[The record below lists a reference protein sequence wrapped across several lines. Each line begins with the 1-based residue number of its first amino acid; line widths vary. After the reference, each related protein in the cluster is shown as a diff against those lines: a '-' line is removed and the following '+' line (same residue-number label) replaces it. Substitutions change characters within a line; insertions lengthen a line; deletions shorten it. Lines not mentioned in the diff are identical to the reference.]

1 MKRLIAVFL
10 ALSMLITC
18 APLSALAAPG
28 NYLAQ
33 PAVEQADASKAE
45 LLRQIASDPLLRAPA
60 VQTAQQRDEA
70 TVDTSDTSVTATDS
84 FGRLLLDG
92 MDDSVNGTDFSGAN
106 RVIGIKINDATA
118 TVEFVAAETADLVVG
133 IYTDDDAQKM
143 VASGTMEVQ
152 PTAAN
157 TGSTT
162 VVVPLT
168 GTIPNYFTAKGYL
181 LDKTEHAPLSSAYL
195 SSEHTKVIEEIKNA
209 TIDDF
214 PEEKVINLDA
224 DPSTNFAVV
233 ADGVVHAAEGE
244 NDTADSENDIAAQ
257 NSAAFNNVT
266 FADAESQ
273 IYIIENPSNRVKYLR
288 SKQIFVL
295 KYDETNMIV
304 TRVDTTEQNGDVI
317 TIHGVLDFKLEDAFD
332 FLKLEEQTGGDKQ
345 YHYVEGTGDESL
357 TYLGEEYSAGVD
369 ETNAVDINIP
379 ITLQSKFQLSK
390 PETIEGSAKF
400 GVTGTF
406 KFYLSAG
413 QKELAVSAK
422 AYANISAKFEQTRME
437 VSVPFGVYEFSPIAG
452 IYMAIRPTFKFSLKN
467 SVTTTLSIESTAGCE
482 WVNYNYQPTSK
493 DPYIKFEVK
502 LEGEVFLGLDLEPSV
517 KVFSR
522 AIEIKFKTQFGADMK
537 FTRKAAS
544 WDTSNPS
551 QMEEKIDPNNW
562 HNSPTSYHAC
572 VNCYEISTGLNLTI
586 GMTISLVGEVV
597 SRASDL
603 NVPISVGVAKGHY
616 SVDYSEF
623 TLFGGKCDHEKYR
636 IVVSMDKADS
646 AGTKLYCSK
655 NGGMYQGAGEL
666 NSQGWLQIFLEP
678 GTYTFSTVP
687 DSKAEERYYCTFAV
701 TDMPLNPLLRYATRS
716 GVCGAEDGNLTWEI
730 SDSGMLSI
738 SGTGEMKD
746 YSETSP
752 APWPKEEVTGVEIQA
767 GVTSI
772 GSYAFAGCYRMLS
785 ANISGTVDT
794 INDHAFSGCLA
805 LSRADLSDDL
815 VVLGPYAFENCKKL
829 ESFDVGGCLLRLED
843 GVFDGCTALKNVQLH
858 EVMEI
863 GAAAFR
869 SCSSLQ
875 KLDAPCVLS
884 IGDDAFNGCT
894 ALKNVQLHEVMEIG
908 AAAFRSCS
916 SLQKLDAPC
925 VLSIGDDA
933 FNGCSAL
940 ETITFAKQ
948 LSSFGVRSFYNCT
961 SLTKINIPDS
971 VTVIPQQAFYQCTS
985 LNSIWLPDSVTTVEE
1000 EAFKLCRSAATIRL
1014 SNRLASIGQGAFYG
1028 CESFAGKQQFTPS
1041 GSSTP
1046 IATTLLILPETLTF
1060 IGDSAFE
1067 ACTKLDGVKFPEHLN
1082 AIGSNA
1088 FQNCSSLSQAILP
1101 NDLQHFGKAVF
1112 AGCTSLTE
1120 VSIPHDISRIA
1131 VNTFDGCTALQVVH
1145 LPAGTDL
1152 IADSAFNG
1160 CTALQRVE
1168 YKGTVGDWYNVQIED
1183 HNEVLYTTPIF
1194 CSNGD
1199 TFGHKT
1205 THGTLSNG
1213 IKWFFSNDAT
1223 LFLRGTGPMVD
1234 FELNAT
1240 DDTVVVPWEDVKY
1253 NISHVVYE
1261 EGITT
1266 TGDFIFYKC
1275 PNLTSVT
1282 LPDTM
1287 TEIGNSTFSGCT
1299 SLEQV
1304 TISNGVTKI
1313 GNSAFSGCSRLEQI
1327 TIPDSVT
1334 KISAGAFAETELTQV
1349 SVPGVAEIGV
1359 NAFGKCWKLTQIHVS
1374 TPLVTVES
1382 GAFEG
1387 CSELM
1392 DVYYS
1397 GTAEQWQAVNN
1408 QDATIADANIHCAD
1422 QEIPGVKHGTWNGV
1436 TWRLAPDGTLTV
1448 SGHGSITARYSWWF
1462 PWDSFKEEILKI
1474 VIEDGIT
1481 SVGTNAF
1488 PDCPNLKTVEIAG
1501 SVTSLEERAFANCHK
1516 LEEVHLSEGLKNI
1529 GSSALGGTA
1538 IRTIELPESL
1548 ETLGCG
1554 AFGWCPNLES
1564 IRIPSNVW
1572 GLDRAVFTSCD
1583 NLTEV
1588 WLPRSLR
1595 YIDVTLPGYTR
1606 YSNQTCFPDSVQ
1618 TFHYEGTSDD
1628 WRKIQIGGGN
1638 SNLKEATIYG
1648 ADGPFTIRSGDCGEE
1663 GDNVQWTLSED
1674 GTLTI
1679 TGSGKIR
1686 GYSNSDNRG
1695 YYGYTTD
1702 DSSPWPETLVKR
1714 VVIGE
1719 GITEIGDNVFIDS
1732 WNLEEIDLPTSL
1744 TRIGV
1749 LAFAFCS
1756 SLYAISIP
1764 TNVTEIGQLAFR
1776 DDTSLS
1782 YLIFPDVDT
1791 IREGM
1796 FIDCPAL
1803 ESITIPSSVTSIENQ
1818 AFDCCGALK
1827 DVYFLGTKEQW
1838 SKISIGRDNT
1848 DLTSATI
1855 HYIDTSAAAMDAVMA
1870 DVAAPDDLLDAAD
1883 PEPAEPEWSAD
1894 AEEDAP
1900 EVTDL
1905 LLDLTE
1911 ADIEPEASGF
1921 DAVSVLPTVP
1931 EQLGADAVP
1940 EVLADT
1946 SNAIAVGSG
1955 VTEDGGVSH
1964 ARFTGLTAG
1973 EDYAVIVSS
1982 SADAPLDGANL
1993 LYITQTAAAA
2003 DGTLDVPFCTHS
2015 TGDAAYVVACR
2026 RGNDSHGGD
2035 TSGGDTSGGG
2045 TSGGDTSGGDTS
2057 GGGTS
2062 GGSTSGG
2069 STSSGGA
2076 GGLLAIL
2083 AGGVAVIVA
2092 GIIALLPAKISG
2104 RVERADHTVLAN
2116 ADVQLLQ
2123 NNTVVARTTTD
2134 ANGSFTLSVKR
2145 SKYVLRITY
2154 PVTTVD
2160 EAGQPIT
2167 RTVTQDVPVKAPA
2180 SGLTLRF

>member
-1 MKRLIAVFL
+1 METRAGKESGRMKRLIAVFL

-18 APLSALAAPG
+18 APLSALAAPDDH
-28 NYLAQ
+28 LAQ
-33 PAVEQADASKAE
+33 SAVEQADTSKEE
-45 LLRQIASDPLLRAPA
+45 LLRQIASDPLLRAPS

-70 TVDTSDTSVTATDS
+70 SVDTSDTSVTATNG

-106 RVIGIKINDATA
+106 RVIGIKINDAAA
-118 TVEFVAAETADLVVG
+118 TVEFVAAETADLVVA
-133 IYTDDDAQKM
+133 IYTDDDAQEM
-143 VASGTMEVQ
+143 VASGTVEVQ

-181 LDKTEHAPLSSAYL
+181 LDKAEHAPLSAAYL
-195 SSEHTKVIEEIKNA
+195 SSEHTKAIEEIKNA
-209 TIDDF
+209 TIEDF

-233 ADGVVHAAEGE
+233 ADGVVRAVEGE
-244 NDTADSENDIAAQ
+244 NDTAESENDIAAQ

-273 IYIIENPSNRVKYLR
+273 TYIIENPSNRVKYLR
-288 SKQIFVL
+288 SKQILVL
-295 KYDETNMIV
+295 QYDETNMIV
-304 TRVDTTEQNGDVI
+304 TRVDSTEQNGDEI
-317 TIHGVLDFKLEDAFD
+317 TIRGVLDFNLEDAFD

-357 TYLGEEYSAGVD
+357 TYLGEEYSAGAD

-379 ITLQSKFQLSK
+379 ITLQSKFQLRK
-390 PETIEGSAKF
+390 PKTIEGSAAF

-452 IYMAIRPTFKFSLKN
+452 IYMAIRPTFKFSLQN

-482 WVNYNYQPTSK
+482 WVNYHYQPTSK
-493 DPYIKFEVK
+493 DPYIKFEVE

-586 GMTISLVGEVV
+586 GITISLVGKVV

-603 NVPISVGVAKGHY
+603 KVPISVGVAQGHY
-616 SVDYSEF
+616 SADYSEF

-646 AGTKLYCSK
+646 AGTKLYYSK

-716 GVCGAEDGNLTWEI
+716 GVCGAEDGNQTWEI

-738 SGTGEMKD
+738 SGTGKMKD

-752 APWPKEEVTGVEIQA
+752 APWPKEEVTGVELQA

-884 IGDDAFNGCT
+884 IGDDAFNGCS
-894 ALKNVQLHEVMEIG
+894 ALK
-908 AAAFRSCS
+908 
-916 SLQKLDAPC
+916 
-925 VLSIGDDA
+925 
-933 FNGCSAL
+933 
-940 ETITFAKQ
+940 TITFAKQ

-961 SLTKINIPDS
+961 SLTRINIPDG

-985 LNSIWLPDSVTTVEE
+985 LNDILLPDSVTTVEE

-1014 SNRLASIGQGAFYG
+1014 SNQLASIGQGAFYG

-1088 FQNCSSLSQAILP
+1088 FQNCTSLSRAILP

-1131 VNTFDGCTALQVVH
+1131 VNTFDGCTALQTVH

-1168 YKGTVGDWYNVQIED
+1168 YAGTVGDWYNVQIED
-1183 HNEVLYTTPIF
+1183 HNEVLYTTPIS
-1194 CSNGD
+1194 CSDGD

-1205 THGTLSNG
+1205 THGTLRNG
-1213 IKWFFSNDAT
+1213 MEWIFNSDAT
-1223 LFLRGTGPMVD
+1223 LTIRGTGPMVD
-1234 FELNAT
+1234 FELDAT

-1266 TGDFIFYKC
+1266 TGDFVFYHC

-1287 TEIGNSTFSGCT
+1287 TEIGNSTFAGCT

-1313 GNSAFSGCSRLEQI
+1313 GNSAFSGCSSLEQI

-1334 KISAGAFAETELTQV
+1334 KISAGAFAETVLTQV
-1349 SVPGVAEIGV
+1349 SAPGVTEIGV
-1359 NAFGKCWKLTQIHVS
+1359 NAFGNCRKLTQLHVS
-1374 TPLVTVES
+1374 ARLATVES

-1422 QEIPGVKHGTWNGV
+1422 QDIPGVKHGTWNGV

-1448 SGHGSITARYSWWF
+1448 SGTGSITAGYSWWF
-1462 PWDSFKEEILKI
+1462 PWNSFKEEILKI

-1481 SVGTNAF
+1481 SIGTNAF

-1501 SVTSLEERAFANCHK
+1501 SVTSLGIQAFANCHK

-1548 ETLGCG
+1548 ETIGCC

-1572 GLDRAVFTSCD
+1572 GLDRAVFEQCD
-1583 NLTEV
+1583 NLKEV

-1595 YIDVTLPGYTR
+1595 YIDVTLPGHEPFA
-1606 YSNQTCFPDSVQ
+1606 NQTCFPDSVQ

-1628 WRKIQIGGGN
+1628 WRKIQIGSGN
-1638 SNLKEATIYG
+1638 SNLKGATIYG

-1663 GDNVQWTLSED
+1663 GDNVQWVLSED

-1686 GYSNSDNRG
+1686 GLSKLDSSD
-1695 YYGYTTD
+1695 YTMN

-1714 VVIGE
+1714 VVINE
-1719 GITEIGDNVFIDS
+1719 GITEIGDGAFIYN

-1749 LAFAFCS
+1749 LALAGCS

-1764 TNVTEIGQLAFR
+1764 ANVTDIGQLAFR

-1782 YLIFPDVDT
+1782 YLILPDIDT
-1791 IREGM
+1791 IRMGM
-1796 FIDCPAL
+1796 FINCPAL
-1803 ESITIPSSVTSIENQ
+1803 EGITIPSSVTSIENQ
-1818 AFDCCGALK
+1818 AFDCCPALK
-1827 DVYFLGTKEQW
+1827 DVSFLGTKEQW

-1855 HYIDTSAAAMDAVMA
+1855 HYIDTSATAVDAVMV
-1870 DVAAPDDLLDAAD
+1870 DVAAPDDLLDAAA

-1894 AEEDAP
+1894 AEEDVP
-1900 EVTDL
+1900 EVTDR

-1911 ADIEPEASGF
+1911 EPDVSDALLTEADTEPEASGF
-1921 DAVSVLPTVP
+1921 DAVSTLP
-1931 EQLGADAVP
+1931 AVP
-1940 EVLADT
+1940 EALADT
-1946 SNAIAVGSG
+1946 SNAIAVSSG

-1973 EDYAVIVSS
+1973 EDYAVIVSC

-1993 LYITQTAAAA
+1993 LYITQIAASA
-2003 DGTLDVPFCTHS
+2003 DGTLDVPFRTRS
-2015 TGDAAYVVACR
+2015 AGDAAYVVACR
-2026 RGNDSHGGD
+2026 RGNDSHGG
-2035 TSGGDTSGGG
+2035 GTSGGG
-2045 TSGGDTSGGDTS
+2045 TSGGGTS

-2062 GGSTSGG
+2062 GGGTSGG
-2069 STSSGGA
+2069 GTSGGGTSGGGTSGGG
-2076 GGLLAIL
+2076 GGLIAIL
-2083 AGGVAVIVA
+2083 AGGVAVIVG
-2092 GIIALLPAKISG
+2092 GIIAMLPAKISG
-2104 RVERADHTVLAN
+2104 KVEQADHTVLAN
-2116 ADVQLLQ
+2116 ADVQLLK

-2134 ANGSFTLSVKR
+2134 ANGSFTLSAKR
-2145 SKYVLRITY
+2145 GKYILRITC

-2167 RTVTQDVPVKAPA
+2167 QMVTQDVPVKAPA
-2180 SGLTLRF
+2180 KGLTLTF

>member
-1 MKRLIAVFL
+1 METRAGKESGRMKRLIAVFL

-18 APLSALAAPG
+18 APLSALAAPDDH
-28 NYLAQ
+28 LAQ
-33 PAVEQADASKAE
+33 SAVEQADTSKEE
-45 LLRQIASDPLLRAPA
+45 LLRQIASDPLLRAPS

-70 TVDTSDTSVTATDS
+70 SVDTSDTSVTATNG

-92 MDDSVNGTDFSGAN
+92 MDDSVNGTDFSSAN
-106 RVIGIKINDATA
+106 RVIGIKINDAAA
-118 TVEFVAAETADLVVG
+118 TVEFVAAETADLVVA
-133 IYTDDDAQKM
+133 IYTDDDAQEM
-143 VASGTMEVQ
+143 VASGTVEVQ

-181 LDKTEHAPLSSAYL
+181 LDKAEHAPLSAAYL
-195 SSEHTKVIEEIKNA
+195 SSEHTKAIEEIKNA
-209 TIDDF
+209 TIEDF
-214 PEEKVINLDA
+214 PEEKVVNLDA

-233 ADGVVHAAEGE
+233 ADGVVRAVEGE
-244 NDTADSENDIAAQ
+244 NDTAESENDIAAR
-257 NSAAFNNVT
+257 NSAAFNNVIS
-266 FADAESQ
+266 ADAESQ
-273 IYIIENPSNRVKYLR
+273 TYIIENPSNRVKYLR
-288 SKQIFVL
+288 SDQILVL
-295 KYDETNMIV
+295 QYDETNMIV
-304 TRVDTTEQNGDVI
+304 TRVDSTEQNGNVI
-317 TIHGVLDFKLEDAFD
+317 TIRGKLDFDLEDAFD

-345 YHYVEGTGDESL
+345 YHYVADTGDEGL

-379 ITLQSKFQLSK
+379 ITLQSKFQLYKSK
-390 PETIEGSAKF
+390 TIEGSAKI

-413 QKELAVSAK
+413 RKELATSAK

-437 VSVPFGVYEFSPIAG
+437 VAVPLGVYEFSPIAG

-482 WVNYNYQPTSK
+482 WVNYHYQPTSK
-493 DPYIKFEVK
+493 DPYIKFEVE

-522 AIEIKFKTQFGADMK
+522 AIEITFKTQFGADMK

-586 GMTISLVGEVV
+586 GMTISLVGKVV

-603 NVPISVGVAKGHY
+603 NIPLSVNIAKGHY
-616 SVDYSEF
+616 SVDYSDF
-623 TLFGGKCDHEKYR
+623 TLFGGKCNHDKYR

-646 AGTKLYCSK
+646 AGTKLYYSK

-738 SGTGEMKD
+738 SGTGKMKD

-752 APWPKEEVTGVEIQA
+752 APWPKEEVAGVELQA

-829 ESFDVGGCLLRLED
+829 ESFDVGGCLLRLEE

-869 SCSSLQ
+869 NCSSLQ
-875 KLDAPCVLS
+875 KLDAS
-884 IGDDAFNGCT
+884 G
-894 ALKNVQLHEVMEIG
+894 
-908 AAAFRSCS
+908 
-916 SLQKLDAPC
+916 

-940 ETITFAKQ
+940 KTITFAKQ

-961 SLTKINIPDS
+961 SLTRINIPDG
-971 VTVIPQQAFYQCTS
+971 VTVIPQQAFCQCTS
-985 LNSIWLPDSVTTVEE
+985 LNDILLPDSVTTVEE

-1014 SNRLASIGQGAFYG
+1014 SNQLASIGQGAFYG

-1088 FQNCSSLSQAILP
+1088 FQNCTSLSRAILP

-1131 VNTFDGCTALQVVH
+1131 VNTFDGCTALQTVH

-1168 YKGTVGDWYNVQIED
+1168 YAGTVGDWYNVQIED
-1183 HNEVLYTTPIF
+1183 HNEVLYTTPIS
-1194 CSNGD
+1194 CSDGD

-1205 THGTLSNG
+1205 THGTLRNG
-1213 IKWFFSNDAT
+1213 MEWIFNSDAT
-1223 LFLRGTGPMVD
+1223 LTIRGTGPMVD
-1234 FELNAT
+1234 FELDAT

-1261 EGITT
+1261 AGITT

-1287 TEIGNSTFSGCT
+1287 TEIGNSTFAGCT

-1304 TISNGVTKI
+1304 TISDGVTKI

-1334 KISAGAFAETELTQV
+1334 KISAGAFSGTELTQV
-1349 SVPGVAEIGV
+1349 SAPGVTEIGV
-1359 NAFGKCWKLTQIHVS
+1359 NAFGNCWKLTQIHVS
-1374 TPLVTVES
+1374 ARLATVES

-1397 GTAEQWQAVNN
+1397 GTAEQWQAVHN

-1422 QEIPGVKHGTWNGV
+1422 QDIPGVKHGTWNGV

-1448 SGHGSITARYSWWF
+1448 SGTGSITAGYSWWF
-1462 PWDSFKEEILKI
+1462 PWNSFKEEILKI

-1501 SVTSLEERAFANCHK
+1501 SVTSLGIQVFANCHK

-1529 GSSALGGTA
+1529 GCNALAGTA

-1548 ETLGCG
+1548 ETLGCC

-1572 GLDRAVFTSCD
+1572 GLDRGVFEQCD
-1583 NLTEV
+1583 SLKEV

-1595 YIDVTLPGYTR
+1595 YIDVTLPGYER
-1606 YSNQTCFPDSVQ
+1606 YSNCTCFPDSVQ

-1663 GDNVQWTLSED
+1663 GDNVQWVLSED

-1686 GYSNSDNRG
+1686 GFSNSDNHG
-1695 YYGYTTD
+1695 YNGYTTD
-1702 DSSPWPETLVKR
+1702 DSSPWPENLVKR

-1719 GITEIGDNVFIDS
+1719 GITEIGDNAFIS
-1732 WNLEEIDLPTSL
+1732 SCNLEEIDLPTSL

-1749 LAFAFCS
+1749 LALAICPN
-1756 SLYAISIP
+1756 LYAVSIP
-1764 TNVTEIGQLAFR
+1764 ANVTDIGQLAFR

-1782 YLIFPDVDT
+1782 YLILPDIDT
-1791 IREGM
+1791 IRMGM
-1796 FIDCPAL
+1796 FIDCSAL
-1803 ESITIPSSVTSIENQ
+1803 EGITIPSSVTSIENQ

-1827 DVYFLGTKEQW
+1827 DVSFLGTKEQW

-1855 HYIDTSAAAMDAVMA
+1855 HYIDTSATAVDAVMV
-1870 DVAAPDDLLDAAD
+1870 DVAAPDNLLDAAA

-1894 AEEDAP
+1894 AEEDVP
-1900 EVTDL
+1900 EVTDR

-1911 ADIEPEASGF
+1911 EPDVSDALLTEADTEPEASGF
-1921 DAVSVLPTVP
+1921 DAVSTLP
-1931 EQLGADAVP
+1931 AVP
-1940 EVLADT
+1940 EALADT
-1946 SNAIAVGSG
+1946 SNAIAVSSG

-1973 EDYAVIVSS
+1973 EDYAVIVSC

-1993 LYITQTAAAA
+1993 LYITQIAASA
-2003 DGTLDVPFCTHS
+2003 DGTLDVPFRTRS
-2015 TGDAAYVVACR
+2015 AGDAAYVVACR
-2026 RGNDSHGGD
+2026 RGNDSHGG
-2035 TSGGDTSGGG
+2035 GTSGGG
-2045 TSGGDTSGGDTS
+2045 TSGGGTS

-2062 GGSTSGG
+2062 GGGTSGG
-2069 STSSGGA
+2069 G
-2076 GGLLAIL
+2076 GGLIAIL
-2083 AGGVAVIVA
+2083 AGGVAVIVG
-2092 GIIALLPAKISG
+2092 GIIAMLPAKISG
-2104 RVERADHTVLAN
+2104 KVEQADHTVLAN
-2116 ADVQLLQ
+2116 ADVQLLK

-2134 ANGSFTLSVKR
+2134 ANGSFTLSAKR
-2145 SKYVLRITY
+2145 GKYILRITCS
-2154 PVTTVD
+2154 VTTVD

-2167 RTVTQDVPVKAPA
+2167 QMVTQDVPVKAPA
-2180 SGLTLRF
+2180 KGLTLTF

>member
-10 ALSMLITC
+10 ALSMLITS
-18 APLSALAAPG
+18 APLSALAAPDDH
-28 NYLAQ
+28 LAQ
-33 PAVEQADASKAE
+33 SAVEQADTSKEE
-45 LLRQIASDPLLRAPA
+45 LLRQIASDPLLRAPS

-70 TVDTSDTSVTATDS
+70 SVDSSDTSVTATNG

-92 MDDSVNGTDFSGAN
+92 MDDSVNGTDFSSAN
-106 RVIGIKINDATA
+106 RVIGIKINDAAA
-118 TVEFVAAETADLVVG
+118 TVEFVAAETADLVVA
-133 IYTDDDAQKM
+133 IYTDDDAQEM
-143 VASGTMEVQ
+143 VASGTVEVQ

-157 TGSTT
+157 NGSTT

-181 LDKTEHAPLSSAYL
+181 LDKAEHAPLSAAYL
-195 SSEHTKVIEEIKNA
+195 SSEHTKAIEEIKNA
-209 TIDDF
+209 TIEDF

-233 ADGVVHAAEGE
+233 ADGVVRAVEGE
-244 NDTADSENDIAAQ
+244 NDTAESENGIAAQ
-257 NSAAFNNVT
+257 NGAAFNNVIS
-266 FADAESQ
+266 ADAESQ
-273 IYIIENPSNRVKYLR
+273 TYIIENPSNRVKYLR
-288 SKQIFVL
+288 SNQILVL

-304 TRVDTTEQNGDVI
+304 TRVDSTEQNGNVI
-317 TIHGVLDFKLEDAFD
+317 TIRGKLDFDLEDAFD

-345 YHYVEGTGDESL
+345 YQYVAGTGDEGL

-379 ITLQSKFQLSK
+379 ITLQSKFQLYK
-390 PETIEGSAKF
+390 PKTIEGSAKI

-413 QKELAVSAK
+413 QKELATSAK

-437 VSVPFGVYEFSPIAG
+437 VAVPLGVYEFSPIAG

-482 WVNYNYQPTSK
+482 WINYHYQPTSK
-493 DPYIKFEVK
+493 DPYIKFEVE

-586 GMTISLVGEVV
+586 GMTISLVGKVV

-603 NVPISVGVAKGHY
+603 NIPFSVNSAKGHY

-623 TLFGGKCDHEKYR
+623 TLFGGKCSHDKYR

-646 AGTKLYCSK
+646 AGTKIYYSK

-687 DSKAEERYYCTFAV
+687 DNKAQERYYCTFAV

-746 YSETSP
+746 YSETNP
-752 APWPKEEVTGVEIQA
+752 APWPKEEVTGVELQA

-772 GSYAFAGCYRMLS
+772 GSYAFAGCFRMLS

-794 INDHAFSGCLA
+794 IKDHAFSGCFA
-805 LSRADLSDDL
+805 LSRADLSNDL

-829 ESFDVGGCLLRLED
+829 ESFDVGGCLLRLEE

-869 SCSSLQ
+869 NCSSLQ
-875 KLDAPCVLS
+875 KLDAP
-884 IGDDAFNGCT
+884 G
-894 ALKNVQLHEVMEIG
+894 
-908 AAAFRSCS
+908 
-916 SLQKLDAPC
+916 

-961 SLTKINIPDS
+961 SLTRINIPDG

-985 LNSIWLPDSVTTVEE
+985 LNGISLPDSVTTVEE

-1014 SNRLASIGQGAFYG
+1014 SNQLASIGQGAFYG

-1067 ACTKLDGVKFPEHLN
+1067 ACAKLDGVKFPEHLN
-1082 AIGSNA
+1082 AIGSYA
-1088 FQNCSSLSQAILP
+1088 FQNCTSLSRAILP
-1101 NDLQHFGKAVF
+1101 DDLQHFGKAVF

-1131 VNTFDGCTALQVVH
+1131 VNTFDGCTALQTVH

-1168 YKGTVGDWYNVQIED
+1168 YGGTVSEWHNVQIED
-1183 HNEVLYTTPIF
+1183 HNEVLYTTPIS
-1194 CSNGD
+1194 CSD
-1199 TFGHKT
+1199 DSTFGHKT
-1205 THGTLSNG
+1205 YRGTLSNG
-1213 IKWFFSNDAT
+1213 IEWSLVNDGT
-1223 LFLRGTGPMVD
+1223 LTLRGTGPMVD
-1234 FELNAT
+1234 FDPDAA
-1240 DDTVVVPWEDVKY
+1240 DDASTMPWQDVKSE
-1253 NISHVVYE
+1253 ILHVVYE
-1261 EGITT
+1261 AGITT
-1266 TGDFIFYKC
+1266 TGCNAFSGC
-1275 PNLTSVT
+1275 PKLVSVT

-1287 TEIGNSTFSGCT
+1287 TQIGSNTFSSCPR
-1299 SLEQV
+1299 LEQV
-1304 TISNGVTKI
+1304 
-1313 GNSAFSGCSRLEQI
+1313 

-1334 KISAGAFAETELTQV
+1334 EINASAFSGSALTQV
-1349 SVPGVAEIGV
+1349 SALGVTEIGFQ
-1359 NAFGKCWKLTQIHVS
+1359 AFGNCQKLTRIDVS
-1374 TPLVTVES
+1374 TPLATVES

-1408 QDATIADANIHCAD
+1408 QDATIADATIHCSD
-1422 QEIPGVKHGTWNGV
+1422 QEIPGVKHGTWDNI
-1436 TWRLAPDGTLTV
+1436 TWRLALDGTLTV
-1448 SGHGSITARYSWWF
+1448 SGTGSIESGGSKWF
-1462 PWDSFKEEILKI
+1462 PWNSFKDDLLKV
-1474 VIEDGIT
+1474 VIADGIT
-1481 SVGTNAF
+1481 CVGYNAF
-1488 PDCPNLKTVEIAG
+1488 ADCPNLKTVEIAG
-1501 SVTSLEERAFANCHK
+1501 SVISLEERAFANCHE
-1516 LEEVHLSEGLKNI
+1516 LEEIHLSEGLKNI
-1529 GSSALGGTA
+1529 GCSALGGTA

-1548 ETLGCG
+1548 ETLGSC
-1554 AFGWCPNLES
+1554 AFGWSPNLES

-1572 GLDRAVFTSCD
+1572 GLDRAVFICCD

-1588 WLPRSLR
+1588 WLPLSLR
-1595 YIDVTLPGYTR
+1595 YIDATLPGYPR
-1606 YSNQTCFPDSVQ
+1606 YSNCTCFPDSVQ

-1628 WRKIQIGGGN
+1628 WRKIQIGGSN

-1663 GDNVQWTLSED
+1663 GDNVQWVLSED

-1686 GYSNSDNRG
+1686 GYLGPDYNGS
-1695 YYGYTTD
+1695 YGYTTD
-1702 DSSPWPETLVKR
+1702 DSSPWPENLVKR
-1714 VVIGE
+1714 VVINE
-1719 GITEIGDNVFIDS
+1719 GITEIGDYAFINS
-1732 WNLEEIDLPTSL
+1732 RNLEEVDLPTSL

-1749 LAFAFCS
+1749 LAFAYCS
-1756 SLYAISIP
+1756 NLSAISIP
-1764 TNVTEIGQLAFR
+1764 ANVTDVGQLAFR

-1782 YLIFPDVDT
+1782 YLIFPDIDT
-1791 IREGM
+1791 IRVGM
-1796 FIDCPAL
+1796 FIDCSAL
-1803 ESITIPSSVTSIENQ
+1803 ESITIPSSVTSIERQ
-1818 AFDCCGALK
+1818 AFDCCDALK

-1838 SKISIGRDNT
+1838 NKISIERLNT

-1855 HYIDTSAAAMDAVMA
+1855 HYIDTSATAMDAVMV
-1870 DVAAPDDLLDAAD
+1870 DVATPDDLLDAAD

-1900 EVTDL
+1900 EATDR

-1911 ADIEPEASGF
+1911 EPDVSDDFLTEADTEPEASGF
-1921 DAVSVLPTVP
+1921 DAVSTLPAVS
-1931 EQLGADAVP
+1931 EQPGADAVP
-1940 EVLADT
+1940 EALVDT
-1946 SNAIAVGSG
+1946 SNAIAVSSG

-1964 ARFTGLTAG
+1964 ARFTDLTAG
-1973 EDYAVIVSS
+1973 EDYAVIVSC

-1993 LYITQTAAAA
+1993 LYITQIAASAN
-2003 DGTLDVPFCTHS
+2003 GTLDVPFRTHS
-2015 TGDAAYVVACR
+2015 AGDAAYVVACR
-2026 RGNDSHGGD
+2026 RGNDSHGGGTSGGGTSGGG

-2045 TSGGDTSGGDTS
+2045 TSGGGTS
-2057 GGGTS
+2057 GGG
-2062 GGSTSGG
+2062 
-2069 STSSGGA
+2069 
-2076 GGLLAIL
+2076 GGLIAIL
-2083 AGGVAVIVA
+2083 VGGVAVIVG
-2092 GIIALLPAKISG
+2092 GIIAMLPAKISG
-2104 RVERADHTVLAN
+2104 KAEQANHTVLAN
-2116 ADVQLLQ
+2116 ADVQLLK

-2134 ANGSFTLSVKR
+2134 ANGSFTLSAKR
-2145 SKYVLRITY
+2145 SDYVLRITY
-2154 PVTTVD
+2154 PVTTVN

-2167 RTVTQDVPVKAPA
+2167 QMVTQDVPVKAPA
-2180 SGLTLRF
+2180 KGLTLTF

>member
-1 MKRLIAVFL
+1 METRAGKESGRMKRLIAAFL

-18 APLSALAAPG
+18 APLSALAAPDDH
-28 NYLAQ
+28 LAQ
-33 PAVEQADASKAE
+33 SAVEQADTSKEE
-45 LLRQIASDPLLRAPA
+45 LLRQIALDPLLRAPS

-70 TVDTSDTSVTATDS
+70 SVDTSDTSVTATNG

-92 MDDSVNGTDFSGAN
+92 MDDSVNGTDFSSAN
-106 RVIGIKINDATA
+106 RVIGIKINDAAA
-118 TVEFVAAETADLVVG
+118 TVEFVAAETADLVVA
-133 IYTDDDAQKM
+133 IYTDDDAQEM
-143 VASGTMEVQ
+143 VASGTVEVQ

-168 GTIPNYFTAKGYL
+168 GTIPTYFTAKGYL
-181 LDKTEHAPLSSAYL
+181 LDKAEHAPLSAAYL
-195 SSEHTKVIEEIKNA
+195 SSEHTKAIEEIKNA
-209 TIDDF
+209 TIEDF
-214 PEEKVINLDA
+214 PEEKVVNLDA

-233 ADGVVHAAEGE
+233 ADGVVRAVEGE
-244 NDTADSENDIAAQ
+244 NDTAESENDIAAR
-257 NSAAFNNVT
+257 NSAAFNNVIL
-266 FADAESQ
+266 AQAESQ
-273 IYIIENPSNRVKYLR
+273 TYIIENPSNRVKYLR
-288 SKQIFVL
+288 TDQILVL
-295 KYDETNMIV
+295 QYDETNMIV
-304 TRVDTTEQNGDVI
+304 TRVDSTEQNGNVI
-317 TIHGVLDFKLEDAFD
+317 TIRGKLDFDLEDAFD

-345 YHYVEGTGDESL
+345 YHYVADTGDEGL

-379 ITLQSKFQLSK
+379 ITLQSKFQLYKSK
-390 PETIEGSAKF
+390 TIEGSAKI

-413 QKELAVSAK
+413 RKELATSAK

-437 VSVPFGVYEFSPIAG
+437 VAVPLGVYEFSPIAG

-482 WVNYNYQPTSK
+482 WVNYHYQPTSK
-493 DPYIKFEVK
+493 DPYIKFEVE

-522 AIEIKFKTQFGADMK
+522 AIEITFKTQFGADMK

-586 GMTISLVGEVV
+586 GMTISLVGKVV

-603 NVPISVGVAKGHY
+603 NIPLSVNIAKGHY
-616 SVDYSEF
+616 SVDYSDF
-623 TLFGGKCDHEKYR
+623 TLFGGKCNHDKYR

-646 AGTKLYCSK
+646 AGTKLYYSK

-738 SGTGEMKD
+738 SGTGKMKD

-752 APWPKEEVTGVEIQA
+752 APWPKEEVTGVELQA

-829 ESFDVGGCLLRLED
+829 ESFDVGGCLLRLEE
-843 GVFDGCTALKNVQLH
+843 GIFDGCTALKNVQLH

-869 SCSSLQ
+869 NCSSLQ
-875 KLDAPCVLS
+875 KLDAS
-884 IGDDAFNGCT
+884 G
-894 ALKNVQLHEVMEIG
+894 
-908 AAAFRSCS
+908 
-916 SLQKLDAPC
+916 

-940 ETITFAKQ
+940 KTITFAKQ

-961 SLTKINIPDS
+961 SLTRINIPDG

-985 LNSIWLPDSVTTVEE
+985 LNDILLPDSVTTVEE

-1014 SNRLASIGQGAFYG
+1014 SNQLASIGQGAFYG

-1088 FQNCSSLSQAILP
+1088 FQNCTSLSRAILP

-1131 VNTFDGCTALQVVH
+1131 VNTFDGCTALQTVH

-1168 YKGTVGDWYNVQIED
+1168 YDGTVGDWYNVQIED
-1183 HNEVLYTTPIF
+1183 HNEVLYTTPIS
-1194 CSNGD
+1194 CSDGD

-1205 THGTLSNG
+1205 THGTLRNG
-1213 IKWFFSNDAT
+1213 MEWIFNSDAT
-1223 LFLRGTGPMVD
+1223 LTIRGTGPMVD
-1234 FELNAT
+1234 FELDAT

-1261 EGITT
+1261 AGITT

-1287 TEIGNSTFSGCT
+1287 TEIGNSTFAGCT

-1304 TISNGVTKI
+1304 TISDGVTKI
-1313 GNSAFSGCSRLEQI
+1313 GNSAFSDCSRLEQI

-1334 KISAGAFAETELTQV
+1334 KISAGAFSGTELTQV
-1349 SVPGVAEIGV
+1349 SVPGVTEIGV
-1359 NAFGKCWKLTQIHVS
+1359 NAFGNCRKLTQIHVS
-1374 TPLVTVES
+1374 ARLATVES

-1422 QEIPGVKHGTWNGV
+1422 QDIPGVKHGTWNGV

-1448 SGHGSITARYSWWF
+1448 SGTGSITAGYSWWF
-1462 PWDSFKEEILKI
+1462 PWKSFKEEILKI

-1501 SVTSLEERAFANCHK
+1501 SVTSLGIQVFANCHK

-1529 GSSALGGTA
+1529 GCSALGGTA

-1548 ETLGCG
+1548 ETLGCC

-1572 GLDRAVFTSCD
+1572 GLDRAVFTFCD
-1583 NLTEV
+1583 NLKEV

-1595 YIDVTLPGYTR
+1595 YIDVTLPGYER
-1606 YSNQTCFPDSVQ
+1606 YSNCTCFPDSVQ

-1663 GDNVQWTLSED
+1663 GDDVQWVLSED

-1686 GYSNSDNRG
+1686 GFSNSDNHG
-1695 YYGYTTD
+1695 YNGYTTD
-1702 DSSPWPETLVKR
+1702 DSSPWPENLVKR
-1714 VVIGE
+1714 VVINE
-1719 GITEIGDNVFIDS
+1719 GITEIGDNAFIS
-1732 WNLEEIDLPTSL
+1732 SCNLEEIDLPTSL

-1749 LAFAFCS
+1749 LALAICPN
-1756 SLYAISIP
+1756 LYAVSIP
-1764 TNVTEIGQLAFR
+1764 ANVTDIGQLAFR

-1782 YLIFPDVDT
+1782 YLILPDIDT
-1791 IREGM
+1791 IRMGM
-1796 FIDCPAL
+1796 FIDCSAL
-1803 ESITIPSSVTSIENQ
+1803 EGITIPSSVTSIENQ

-1827 DVYFLGTKEQW
+1827 DVSFLGTKEQW

-1855 HYIDTSAAAMDAVMA
+1855 HYVDTSATAVDAVMV
-1870 DVAAPDDLLDAAD
+1870 DVAAPDDLLDAAA

-1894 AEEDAP
+1894 AEEDVP
-1900 EVTDL
+1900 EVTDR

-1911 ADIEPEASGF
+1911 EPDVSDALLTEADTEPEASGF
-1921 DAVSVLPTVP
+1921 DAVSTLP
-1931 EQLGADAVP
+1931 AVP
-1940 EVLADT
+1940 EALADT
-1946 SNAIAVGSG
+1946 SNAIAVSSG

-1973 EDYAVIVSS
+1973 EDYAVIVSC

-1993 LYITQTAAAA
+1993 LYITQIAASA
-2003 DGTLDVPFCTHS
+2003 DGTLDVPFRTRS
-2015 TGDAAYVVACR
+2015 AGDAAYVVACR
-2026 RGNDSHGGD
+2026 RGNDSHGG
-2035 TSGGDTSGGG
+2035 GTSGGG
-2045 TSGGDTSGGDTS
+2045 TSGGGTS

-2062 GGSTSGG
+2062 GGGTSGG
-2069 STSSGGA
+2069 GTSGGG
-2076 GGLLAIL
+2076 GGLIAIL
-2083 AGGVAVIVA
+2083 AGGVAVIVG
-2092 GIIALLPAKISG
+2092 GIIAMLPAKISG
-2104 RVERADHTVLAN
+2104 KVEQADHTVLAN
-2116 ADVQLLQ
+2116 ADVQLLK

-2134 ANGSFTLSVKR
+2134 ANGSFTLSAKR
-2145 SKYVLRITY
+2145 GKYVLRITC

-2167 RTVTQDVPVKAPA
+2167 QMVTQDVPVKAPA
-2180 SGLTLRF
+2180 KGLTLTF

>member
-1 MKRLIAVFL
+1 METRAGKESERMKRLIAVFL

-18 APLSALAAPG
+18 APLSALAAPDDH
-28 NYLAQ
+28 LAQ
-33 PAVEQADASKAE
+33 SAVEQADTSKEE
-45 LLRQIASDPLLRAPA
+45 LLRQIASDPLLRAPS

-70 TVDTSDTSVTATDS
+70 AVDTSDTSVTATNG

-106 RVIGIKINDATA
+106 RVIGIKINDAAA
-118 TVEFVAAETADLVVG
+118 TVEFVAAETADLVVA
-133 IYTDDDAQKM
+133 IYTDDDAQEM
-143 VASGTMEVQ
+143 VASGTVEVQ

-181 LDKTEHAPLSSAYL
+181 LDKAEHAPLSSAYL
-195 SSEHTKVIEEIKNA
+195 SSEHTKAIEEIKNA
-209 TIDDF
+209 TIEDF

-224 DPSTNFAVV
+224 DSSTNFAVV
-233 ADGVVHAAEGE
+233 ADGVVRAVEGE
-244 NDTADSENDIAAQ
+244 NDTAESENDIAAR
-257 NSAAFNNVT
+257 NSAAFNNVIS
-266 FADAESQ
+266 ADAESQ
-273 IYIIENPSNRVKYLR
+273 TYIIENPSNRVKYLR
-288 SKQIFVL
+288 SNQILVL

-304 TRVDTTEQNGDVI
+304 TRVDSTEQNGNVI
-317 TIHGVLDFKLEDAFD
+317 TIRGKLDFDLEDAFD

-345 YHYVEGTGDESL
+345 YHYVADTGDEGL

-379 ITLQSKFQLSK
+379 ITLQSKFQLYK
-390 PETIEGSAKF
+390 PKTIEGSAKI

-413 QKELAVSAK
+413 RKELATSAK

-437 VSVPFGVYEFSPIAG
+437 VAVPLGVYEFSPIAG

-482 WVNYNYQPTSK
+482 WVNYHYQPTSK
-493 DPYIKFEVK
+493 DPYIKFEVE

-586 GMTISLVGEVV
+586 GMTISLVGKVV

-603 NVPISVGVAKGHY
+603 NIPLSVNSAKGHY

-623 TLFGGKCDHEKYR
+623 TLFGGKCNHDKYR

-646 AGTKLYCSK
+646 AGTKLYYSK

-678 GTYTFSTVP
+678 GTYTFSTVS
-687 DSKAEERYYCTFAV
+687 DNKAQERYYCTFAV
-701 TDMPLNPLLRYATRS
+701 TDAPLNPLLRYATRS
-716 GVCGAEDGNLTWEI
+716 GVCGAEGSSLTWEI

-746 YSETSP
+746 YSETNP

-772 GSYAFAGCYRMLS
+772 GSYAFAGCFRMLS

-794 INDHAFSGCLA
+794 INDHAFSGCFA

-829 ESFDVGGCLLRLED
+829 ESFDVGGCLLRLEES
-843 GVFDGCTALKNVQLH
+843 VFDGCTALKNVQLH

-869 SCSSLQ
+869 NCSSLQ
-875 KLDAPCVLS
+875 KLDAP
-884 IGDDAFNGCT
+884 G
-894 ALKNVQLHEVMEIG
+894 
-908 AAAFRSCS
+908 
-916 SLQKLDAPC
+916 

-948 LSSFGVRSFYNCT
+948 LSGFGVRSFYNCT
-961 SLTKINIPDS
+961 SLTQIDIPDG

-985 LNSIWLPDSVTTVEE
+985 LNGISLPDSVTTVEE

-1014 SNRLASIGQGAFYG
+1014 SNQLASIGQGAFYG

-1067 ACTKLDGVKFPEHLN
+1067 ACAKLDGVKFPEHLN
-1082 AIGSNA
+1082 AIGSYA
-1088 FQNCSSLSQAILP
+1088 FQNCTSLSQAILP
-1101 NDLQHFGKAVF
+1101 DDLQHFGQAVF

-1131 VNTFDGCTALQVVH
+1131 VSTFDGCTALQTVH

-1168 YKGTVGDWYNVQIED
+1168 YGGTVSEWHNVQIED
-1183 HNEVLYTTPIF
+1183 NNDVLYTTPIS

-1213 IKWFFSNDAT
+1213 IEWSLVNDGT
-1223 LFLRGTGPMVD
+1223 LILRGTGPMVD
-1234 FELNAT
+1234 FDPDAA
-1240 DDTVVVPWEDVKY
+1240 DDASTMPWQDVKSE
-1253 NISHVVYE
+1253 ILHVVYE
-1261 EGITT
+1261 AGITT
-1266 TGDFIFYKC
+1266 TGCNAFAGC
-1275 PNLTSVT
+1275 PKLVSVT

-1287 TEIGNSTFSGCT
+1287 TQIGSNTFSSCPR
-1299 SLEQV
+1299 LEQV
-1304 TISNGVTKI
+1304 
-1313 GNSAFSGCSRLEQI
+1313 

-1334 KISAGAFAETELTQV
+1334 EINASAFSGSALTQV
-1349 SVPGVAEIGV
+1349 SALGVTEIGFQ
-1359 NAFGKCWKLTQIHVS
+1359 AFGNCQKLTRIDVS
-1374 TPLVTVES
+1374 TPLATVES

-1408 QDATIADANIHCAD
+1408 QDATIADATIHCSD
-1422 QEIPGVKHGTWNGV
+1422 QEITGVKHGTWSNI
-1436 TWRLAPDGTLTV
+1436 TWRFTPDGTLTV
-1448 SGHGSITARYSWWF
+1448 SGTGSIEPGYSKWF
-1462 PWDSFKEEILKI
+1462 PWNSFKDDLLKV
-1474 VIEDGIT
+1474 VIANGIT
-1481 SVGTNAF
+1481 CVGYNAF
-1488 PDCPNLKTVEIAG
+1488 ADCPNLKTVEIAG
-1501 SVTSLEERAFANCHK
+1501 SVTSLEERAFANCHE
-1516 LEEVHLSEGLKNI
+1516 LEEIHLSEGLKNI
-1529 GSSALGGTA
+1529 GCSALGGTA

-1548 ETLGCG
+1548 ETLGNC

-1572 GLDRAVFTSCD
+1572 GLDRAVFTFCD

-1588 WLPRSLR
+1588 WLPLSLR
-1595 YIDVTLPGYTR
+1595 YIDVTLPGYPR
-1606 YSNQTCFPDSVQ
+1606 YSNCTCFPDSVQ
-1618 TFHYEGTSDD
+1618 TFHYEGASDD

-1663 GDNVQWTLSED
+1663 GDNVQWVLSED

-1686 GYSNSDNRG
+1686 GYLGPDYNGS
-1695 YYGYTTD
+1695 YGYTTD
-1702 DSSPWPETLVKR
+1702 DSSPWPENLVKR
-1714 VVIGE
+1714 VVINE
-1719 GITEIGDNVFIDS
+1719 GITEIGDYAFINS
-1732 WNLEEIDLPTSL
+1732 RNLEEVDLPTSL

-1749 LAFAFCS
+1749 LAFAYCS
-1756 SLYAISIP
+1756 NLSAISIP
-1764 TNVTEIGQLAFR
+1764 ANVTEIGQLAFR
-1776 DDTSLS
+1776 DNTSLS
-1782 YLIFPDVDT
+1782 YLIFPDIDT

-1796 FIDCPAL
+1796 FIDCSAL
-1803 ESITIPSSVTSIENQ
+1803 ESITIPSSVTSIERQ
-1818 AFDCCGALK
+1818 AFDCCDALK

-1855 HYIDTSAAAMDAVMA
+1855 HYIDTSATAMDAVMV

-1900 EVTDL
+1900 EATDR

-1911 ADIEPEASGF
+1911 EPDVSDDFLTEADTEPEASSF
-1921 DAVSVLPTVP
+1921 DAVSTLPAVS
-1931 EQLGADAVP
+1931 EQPGADAVP
-1940 EVLADT
+1940 EALVDT
-1946 SNAIAVGSG
+1946 SNAIAVSSG

-1964 ARFTGLTAG
+1964 ARFTGLTAD
-1973 EDYAVIVSS
+1973 EDYAVIVSC

-1993 LYITQTAAAA
+1993 LYITQIAASAN
-2003 DGTLDVPFCTHS
+2003 GTLDVPFRTHS
-2015 TGDAAYVVACR
+2015 AGDAAYVVACR
-2026 RGNDSHGGD
+2026 RGNDSHGGG
-2035 TSGGDTSGGG
+2035 TSGGGTSGGGISGGDTSGGG
-2045 TSGGDTSGGDTS
+2045 TSGGGTS
-2057 GGGTS
+2057 GGG
-2062 GGSTSGG
+2062 
-2069 STSSGGA
+2069 
-2076 GGLLAIL
+2076 GGLIAIL
-2083 AGGVAVIVA
+2083 VGGVAVIVG
-2092 GIIALLPAKISG
+2092 GIIAMLPAKISG
-2104 RVERADHTVLAN
+2104 KAEQADHTVLAN
-2116 ADVQLLQ
+2116 ADVQLLK

-2134 ANGSFTLSVKR
+2134 ANGSFTLSAKR
-2145 SKYVLRITY
+2145 SDYVLRITY

-2167 RTVTQDVPVKAPA
+2167 QMVTQDVPVKAPA
-2180 SGLTLRF
+2180 KGLTLTF

>member
-1 MKRLIAVFL
+1 METRAGKESGRMKRLIAVFL

-18 APLSALAAPG
+18 APLSALAAPDDH
-28 NYLAQ
+28 LAQ
-33 PAVEQADASKAE
+33 SAVEQADTSKEE
-45 LLRQIASDPLLRAPA
+45 LLRQIASDPLLRAPS

-70 TVDTSDTSVTATDS
+70 SVDTSDTSVTATNG

-92 MDDSVNGTDFSGAN
+92 MDDSVNGTDFSSAN
-106 RVIGIKINDATA
+106 RVIGIKINDAAA
-118 TVEFVAAETADLVVG
+118 TVEFVAAETADLVVA
-133 IYTDDDAQKM
+133 IYTDDDAQEM
-143 VASGTMEVQ
+143 VASGTVEVQ

-168 GTIPNYFTAKGYL
+168 GTIPTYFTAKGYL
-181 LDKTEHAPLSSAYL
+181 LDKAEHAPLSAAYL
-195 SSEHTKVIEEIKNA
+195 SSEHTKAIEEIKNA
-209 TIDDF
+209 TIEDF
-214 PEEKVINLDA
+214 PEEKVVNLDA

-233 ADGVVHAAEGE
+233 ADGVVRAVEGE
-244 NDTADSENDIAAQ
+244 NDTAESENDIAAR
-257 NSAAFNNVT
+257 NSATFNNVIS
-266 FADAESQ
+266 ADAESQ
-273 IYIIENPSNRVKYLR
+273 TYIIENPSNRVKYLR
-288 SKQIFVL
+288 TDQILVL
-295 KYDETNMIV
+295 QYDETNMIV
-304 TRVDTTEQNGDVI
+304 TRVDSTEQNGNVI
-317 TIHGVLDFKLEDAFD
+317 TIRGKLDFDLEDAFD

-345 YHYVEGTGDESL
+345 YHYVADTGDEGL

-379 ITLQSKFQLSK
+379 ITLQSKFQLYK
-390 PETIEGSAKF
+390 PKTIEGSAKI

-413 QKELAVSAK
+413 QKELATSAK

-437 VSVPFGVYEFSPIAG
+437 VAVPLGVYEFSPIAG

-482 WVNYNYQPTSK
+482 WVNYHYQPTSK
-493 DPYIKFEVK
+493 DPYIKFEVE

-522 AIEIKFKTQFGADMK
+522 AIEITFKTQFGADMK

-586 GMTISLVGEVV
+586 GMTISLVGKVV

-603 NVPISVGVAKGHY
+603 NIPLSVNIAKGHY
-616 SVDYSEF
+616 SVDYSDF
-623 TLFGGKCDHEKYR
+623 TLFGGKCNHDKYR

-646 AGTKLYCSK
+646 AGTKLYYSK

-738 SGTGEMKD
+738 SGTGKMKD

-752 APWPKEEVTGVEIQA
+752 APWPKEEVTGVELQA

-829 ESFDVGGCLLRLED
+829 ESFDVGGCLLRLEE

-869 SCSSLQ
+869 NCSSLQ
-875 KLDAPCVLS
+875 KLDAS
-884 IGDDAFNGCT
+884 G
-894 ALKNVQLHEVMEIG
+894 
-908 AAAFRSCS
+908 
-916 SLQKLDAPC
+916 

-940 ETITFAKQ
+940 KTITFAKQ

-961 SLTKINIPDS
+961 SLTRINIPDG

-985 LNSIWLPDSVTTVEE
+985 LNDILLPDSVTTVEE

-1014 SNRLASIGQGAFYG
+1014 SNQLASIGQGAFYG

-1088 FQNCSSLSQAILP
+1088 FQNCTSLSRAILP

-1131 VNTFDGCTALQVVH
+1131 VNTFDGCTALQTVH

-1168 YKGTVGDWYNVQIED
+1168 YDGTVGDWYNVQIED
-1183 HNEVLYTTPIF
+1183 HNEVLYTTPIS
-1194 CSNGD
+1194 CSDGD

-1205 THGTLSNG
+1205 THGTLRNG
-1213 IKWFFSNDAT
+1213 MEWIFNSDAT
-1223 LFLRGTGPMVD
+1223 LTIRGTGPMVD
-1234 FELNAT
+1234 FELDAT

-1261 EGITT
+1261 AGITT

-1287 TEIGNSTFSGCT
+1287 TEIGNSTFAGCT

-1304 TISNGVTKI
+1304 TISDGVTKI

-1334 KISAGAFAETELTQV
+1334 KISAGAFSGTELTQV
-1349 SVPGVAEIGV
+1349 SAPGVTEIGV
-1359 NAFGKCWKLTQIHVS
+1359 NAFGNCWKLTQIHVS
-1374 TPLVTVES
+1374 ARLATVES

-1422 QEIPGVKHGTWNGV
+1422 QDIPGVKHGTWNGV

-1448 SGHGSITARYSWWF
+1448 SGTGSITAGYSWWF
-1462 PWDSFKEEILKI
+1462 PWNSFKEEILKI

-1501 SVTSLEERAFANCHK
+1501 SVTSLGIQVFANCHK

-1529 GSSALGGTA
+1529 GCSALGGTA

-1548 ETLGCG
+1548 ETLGCC

-1583 NLTEV
+1583 NLKEV

-1595 YIDVTLPGYTR
+1595 YIDVTLPGYER
-1606 YSNQTCFPDSVQ
+1606 YSNCTCFPDSVQ

-1663 GDNVQWTLSED
+1663 GDNVQWVLSED

-1686 GYSNSDNRG
+1686 GFSNSDNHG
-1695 YYGYTTD
+1695 YNGYTTD
-1702 DSSPWPETLVKR
+1702 DSSPWPENLVKR

-1719 GITEIGDNVFIDS
+1719 GITEIGDNAFIS
-1732 WNLEEIDLPTSL
+1732 SCNLEEIDLPTSL

-1749 LAFAFCS
+1749 LALAICPN
-1756 SLYAISIP
+1756 LYAVSIP
-1764 TNVTEIGQLAFR
+1764 ANVTDIGQLAFR

-1782 YLIFPDVDT
+1782 YLILPDIDT
-1791 IREGM
+1791 IRMGM
-1796 FIDCPAL
+1796 FIDCSAL
-1803 ESITIPSSVTSIENQ
+1803 EGITIPSSVTSIENQ

-1827 DVYFLGTKEQW
+1827 DVSFLGTKEQW

-1855 HYIDTSAAAMDAVMA
+1855 HYIDTSATAVDAVMV
-1870 DVAAPDDLLDAAD
+1870 DVAAPDDLLDAAA

-1894 AEEDAP
+1894 AEEDVP
-1900 EVTDL
+1900 EVTDR

-1911 ADIEPEASGF
+1911 EPDVSDDFLTEADTEPEASGF
-1921 DAVSVLPTVP
+1921 DAVSTLP
-1931 EQLGADAVP
+1931 AVP
-1940 EVLADT
+1940 EALADT
-1946 SNAIAVGSG
+1946 SNAIAVSSG

-1973 EDYAVIVSS
+1973 EDYAVIVSC

-1993 LYITQTAAAA
+1993 LYITQIAASA
-2003 DGTLDVPFCTHS
+2003 DGTLDVPFRTRS
-2015 TGDAAYVVACR
+2015 AGDAAYVVACR
-2026 RGNDSHGGD
+2026 RGNDSHGG
-2035 TSGGDTSGGG
+2035 GTSGGG
-2045 TSGGDTSGGDTS
+2045 TSGGGTS

-2062 GGSTSGG
+2062 GGGTSGG
-2069 STSSGGA
+2069 GTSGGGTSGGGTSGGG
-2076 GGLLAIL
+2076 GGLIAIL
-2083 AGGVAVIVA
+2083 AGGVAVIVG
-2092 GIIALLPAKISG
+2092 GIIAMLPAKISG
-2104 RVERADHTVLAN
+2104 KVEQADHTVLAN
-2116 ADVQLLQ
+2116 ADVQLLK

-2134 ANGSFTLSVKR
+2134 ANGRFTLSAKR
-2145 SKYVLRITY
+2145 GEYILRITC

-2167 RTVTQDVPVKAPA
+2167 QMVTQDVPVKAPA
-2180 SGLTLRF
+2180 KGLTLTF

>member
-1 MKRLIAVFL
+1 METRAGKESERMKRLIAVFL

-18 APLSALAAPG
+18 APLSALAAPDDH
-28 NYLAQ
+28 LAQ
-33 PAVEQADASKAE
+33 SAVEQADTSKEE
-45 LLRQIASDPLLRAPA
+45 LLRQIASDPLLRAPS

-70 TVDTSDTSVTATDS
+70 AVDTSDTSVTATNG

-106 RVIGIKINDATA
+106 RVIGIKINDAAA
-118 TVEFVAAETADLVVG
+118 TVEFVAAETADLVVA
-133 IYTDDDAQKM
+133 IYTDDDAQEM
-143 VASGTMEVQ
+143 VASGTVEVQ

-181 LDKTEHAPLSSAYL
+181 LDKAEHAPLSSAYL
-195 SSEHTKVIEEIKNA
+195 SSEHTKAIEEIKNA
-209 TIDDF
+209 TIEDF

-224 DPSTNFAVV
+224 DSSTNFAVV
-233 ADGVVHAAEGE
+233 ADGVVRAVEGE
-244 NDTADSENDIAAQ
+244 NDTAESENDIAAR
-257 NSAAFNNVT
+257 NSAAFNNVIS
-266 FADAESQ
+266 ADAESQ
-273 IYIIENPSNRVKYLR
+273 TYIIENPSNRVKYLR
-288 SKQIFVL
+288 SNQILVL

-304 TRVDTTEQNGDVI
+304 TRVDSTEQNGNVI
-317 TIHGVLDFKLEDAFD
+317 TIRGKLDFDLEDAFD

-345 YHYVEGTGDESL
+345 YHYVADTGDEGL

-379 ITLQSKFQLSK
+379 ITLQSKFQLYK
-390 PETIEGSAKF
+390 PKTIEGSAKI

-413 QKELAVSAK
+413 RKELATSAK

-437 VSVPFGVYEFSPIAG
+437 VAVPLGVYEFSPIAG

-482 WVNYNYQPTSK
+482 WVNYHYQPTSK
-493 DPYIKFEVK
+493 DPYIKFEVE

-586 GMTISLVGEVV
+586 GMTISLVGKVV

-603 NVPISVGVAKGHY
+603 NIPLSVNSAKGHY

-623 TLFGGKCDHEKYR
+623 TLFGGKCNHDKYR

-646 AGTKLYCSK
+646 AGTKLYYSK

-678 GTYTFSTVP
+678 GTYTFSTVS
-687 DSKAEERYYCTFAV
+687 DNKAQERYYCTFAV
-701 TDMPLNPLLRYATRS
+701 TDAPLNPLLRYATRS
-716 GVCGAEDGNLTWEI
+716 GVCGAEGSSLTWEI

-746 YSETSP
+746 YSETNP

-772 GSYAFAGCYRMLS
+772 GSYAFAGCFRMLS

-794 INDHAFSGCLA
+794 INDHAFSGCFA

-829 ESFDVGGCLLRLED
+829 ESFDVGGCLLRLEE

-869 SCSSLQ
+869 NCSSLQ
-875 KLDAPCVLS
+875 KLDAP
-884 IGDDAFNGCT
+884 D
-894 ALKNVQLHEVMEIG
+894 
-908 AAAFRSCS
+908 
-916 SLQKLDAPC
+916 

-933 FNGCSAL
+933 FNGCSAM

-948 LSSFGVRSFYNCT
+948 LSGFGVRSFYNCT
-961 SLTKINIPDS
+961 SLTQIDIPDG

-985 LNSIWLPDSVTTVEE
+985 LNGISLPDSVTTVEE

-1014 SNRLASIGQGAFYG
+1014 SNQLASIGQGAFYG

-1067 ACTKLDGVKFPEHLN
+1067 ACAKLDGVKFPEHLN
-1082 AIGSNA
+1082 AIGSYA
-1088 FQNCSSLSQAILP
+1088 FQNCTSLSRAILP
-1101 NDLQHFGKAVF
+1101 DDLQHFGKAVF

-1131 VNTFDGCTALQVVH
+1131 VNTFDGCTALQTVH

-1168 YKGTVGDWYNVQIED
+1168 YGGTVGDWYNVQIED
-1183 HNEVLYTTPIF
+1183 NNDVLYTTPIS

-1213 IKWFFSNDAT
+1213 IEWSLVNDGT
-1223 LFLRGTGPMVD
+1223 LTLRGTGPMVD
-1234 FELNAT
+1234 FDPDAA
-1240 DDTVVVPWEDVKY
+1240 DDASTMPWQDVKSE
-1253 NISHVVYE
+1253 ILHVVYE
-1261 EGITT
+1261 AGITT
-1266 TGDFIFYKC
+1266 TGCNAFSGC
-1275 PNLTSVT
+1275 PKLVSVT

-1287 TEIGNSTFSGCT
+1287 TEIGNSAFSGCT

-1304 TISNGVTKI
+1304 TI
-1313 GNSAFSGCSRLEQI
+1313 
-1327 TIPDSVT
+1327 PDSVT
-1334 KISAGAFAETELTQV
+1334 KINASAFSGSALTQV
-1349 SVPGVAEIGV
+1349 SALGVTEIGFQ
-1359 NAFGKCWKLTQIHVS
+1359 AFGNCQKLTRIDVS
-1374 TPLVTVES
+1374 TPLATVES

-1408 QDATIADANIHCAD
+1408 QDATIADATIHCSD
-1422 QEIPGVKHGTWNGV
+1422 QEITGVKHGTWSNI
-1436 TWRLAPDGTLTV
+1436 TWRFTPDGTLTV
-1448 SGHGSITARYSWWF
+1448 SGTGSIEPGYSKWF
-1462 PWDSFKEEILKI
+1462 PWNSFKDDLLKV
-1474 VIEDGIT
+1474 VIANGIT
-1481 SVGTNAF
+1481 CVGYNAF
-1488 PDCPNLKTVEIAG
+1488 ADCPNLKTVEIAG
-1501 SVTSLEERAFANCHK
+1501 SVTSLEERAFANCHE
-1516 LEEVHLSEGLKNI
+1516 LEEVHLSEGLKKI
-1529 GSSALGGTA
+1529 EAIAFDGTA

-1548 ETLGCG
+1548 KTIGGC
-1554 AFGWCPNLES
+1554 AFAQCSNLES

-1572 GLDRAVFTSCD
+1572 GLDHAVFQDCD
-1583 NLTEV
+1583 NLKEV
-1588 WLPRSLR
+1588 WLPLSLR
-1595 YIDVTLPGYTR
+1595 YIDVSLPDHEYVG
-1606 YSNQTCFPDSVQ
+1606 NITCFPDSVQ

-1628 WRKIQIGGGN
+1628 WRKIQIGIGN

-1663 GDNVQWTLSED
+1663 GDNVQWVLSED

-1686 GYSNSDNRG
+1686 GLPNFDSN
-1695 YYGYTTD
+1695 YETD
-1702 DSSPWPETLVKR
+1702 DSSPWPENLVKCA
-1714 VVIGE
+1714 VINE
-1719 GITEIGDNVFIDS
+1719 GITEIGDGAFMHS
-1732 WNLEEIDLPTSL
+1732 RNLEEIDLPTSL
-1744 TRIGV
+1744 TRIGA
-1749 LAFAFCS
+1749 LAFAYCY

-1764 TNVTEIGQLAFR
+1764 ANVTDIGQLAFR
-1776 DDTSLS
+1776 DNTSLS
-1782 YLIFPDVDT
+1782 YLIFPDIDT

-1796 FIDCPAL
+1796 FIDCSAL
-1803 ESITIPSSVTSIENQ
+1803 ESITIPSSVTSIERQ
-1818 AFDCCGALK
+1818 AFDCCDALK

-1855 HYIDTSAAAMDAVMA
+1855 HYIDTSATAMDAVMV

-1900 EVTDL
+1900 EATDR

-1911 ADIEPEASGF
+1911 EPDVSDDFLTEADTEPEASSF
-1921 DAVSVLPTVP
+1921 DELSTLPAVS
-1931 EQLGADAVP
+1931 EQPGADAVP
-1940 EVLADT
+1940 EALVDT
-1946 SNAIAVGSG
+1946 SNAIAVSSG

-1964 ARFTGLTAG
+1964 ARFTGLTAD
-1973 EDYAVIVSS
+1973 EDYAVIVSC

-1993 LYITQTAAAA
+1993 LYITQIAASA
-2003 DGTLDVPFCTHS
+2003 DGTLDVPFRTRS
-2015 TGDAAYVVACR
+2015 AGDAAYVVACR
-2026 RGNDSHGGD
+2026 RGNDSHGGG
-2035 TSGGDTSGGG
+2035 TSGGGISGGDTSGGG
-2045 TSGGDTSGGDTS
+2045 TSGGGTS

-2062 GGSTSGG
+2062 GGG
-2069 STSSGGA
+2069 
-2076 GGLLAIL
+2076 GGLIAIL
-2083 AGGVAVIVA
+2083 VGGVAVIVG
-2092 GIIALLPAKISG
+2092 GIIAMLPAKISG
-2104 RVERADHTVLAN
+2104 KAEQADHTVLAN
-2116 ADVQLLQ
+2116 ADVQLLK

-2134 ANGSFTLSVKR
+2134 ANGSFTLSAKR
-2145 SKYVLRITY
+2145 SDYVLRITY

-2167 RTVTQDVPVKAPA
+2167 QMVTQDVPVKAPA
-2180 SGLTLRF
+2180 KGLTLTF

>member
-1 MKRLIAVFL
+1 METRAGKESGRMKRLIAVFL

-18 APLSALAAPG
+18 APLSALAAPDDH
-28 NYLAQ
+28 LAQ
-33 PAVEQADASKAE
+33 SAVEQADTSKE
-45 LLRQIASDPLLRAPA
+45 KLLRQIASDPLLRAPS

-70 TVDTSDTSVTATDS
+70 SVDTSDTSVTATNG

-92 MDDSVNGTDFSGAN
+92 MDDSVNGTDFSSAN
-106 RVIGIKINDATA
+106 RVIGIKINDAAA
-118 TVEFVAAETADLVVG
+118 TVEFVAAETADLVVA
-133 IYTDDDAQKM
+133 IYTDDDAQEM
-143 VASGTMEVQ
+143 VASGTVEVQ

-181 LDKTEHAPLSSAYL
+181 LDKAEHAPLSAAYL
-195 SSEHTKVIEEIKNA
+195 SSEHTKAIEEIKNA
-209 TIDDF
+209 TIEDF
-214 PEEKVINLDA
+214 PEEKVVNLDA

-233 ADGVVHAAEGE
+233 ADGVVRAVEGE
-244 NDTADSENDIAAQ
+244 NDTAESENDIAAR
-257 NSAAFNNVT
+257 NSAAFNNVIS
-266 FADAESQ
+266 ADAESQ
-273 IYIIENPSNRVKYLR
+273 TYIIENPSNRVKYLR
-288 SKQIFVL
+288 SDQILVL
-295 KYDETNMIV
+295 QYDETNMIV
-304 TRVDTTEQNGDVI
+304 TRVDSTEQNGNVI
-317 TIHGVLDFKLEDAFD
+317 TIRGKLDFDLEDAFD

-345 YHYVEGTGDESL
+345 YHYVADTGDEGL

-379 ITLQSKFQLSK
+379 ITLQSKFQLYK
-390 PETIEGSAKF
+390 PKTIEGSAKI

-413 QKELAVSAK
+413 QKELATSAK

-437 VSVPFGVYEFSPIAG
+437 VAVPLGVYEFSPIAG

-467 SVTTTLSIESTAGCE
+467 SVTATLSIESTAGCE
-482 WVNYNYQPTSK
+482 WINYHYQPTSK
-493 DPYIKFEVK
+493 DPYIKFEVE

-522 AIEIKFKTQFGADMK
+522 AIEITFKTQFGADMK

-586 GMTISLVGEVV
+586 GMTISLVGKVV

-603 NVPISVGVAKGHY
+603 NIPLSVNIAKGHY
-616 SVDYSEF
+616 SVDYSDF
-623 TLFGGKCDHEKYR
+623 TLFGGKCNHDKYR

-646 AGTKLYCSK
+646 AGTKLYYSK

-738 SGTGEMKD
+738 SGTGKMKD

-752 APWPKEEVTGVEIQA
+752 APWPKEEVTGVELQA

-829 ESFDVGGCLLRLED
+829 ESFDVGGCLLRLEE

-869 SCSSLQ
+869 NCSSLQ
-875 KLDAPCVLS
+875 KLDAS
-884 IGDDAFNGCT
+884 G
-894 ALKNVQLHEVMEIG
+894 
-908 AAAFRSCS
+908 
-916 SLQKLDAPC
+916 

-940 ETITFAKQ
+940 KTITFAKQ

-961 SLTKINIPDS
+961 SLTRINIPDG

-985 LNSIWLPDSVTTVEE
+985 LNDILLPDSVTTVEE

-1014 SNRLASIGQGAFYG
+1014 SNQLASIGQGAFYG

-1088 FQNCSSLSQAILP
+1088 FQNCTSLSRAILP

-1131 VNTFDGCTALQVVH
+1131 VNTFDGCTALQTVH

-1168 YKGTVGDWYNVQIED
+1168 YDGTVGDWYNVQIED
-1183 HNEVLYTTPIF
+1183 HNEVLYTTPIS
-1194 CSNGD
+1194 CSDGD

-1205 THGTLSNG
+1205 THGTLRNG
-1213 IKWFFSNDAT
+1213 MEWIFNSDAT
-1223 LFLRGTGPMVD
+1223 LTIRGTGPMVD
-1234 FELNAT
+1234 FELDAT

-1261 EGITT
+1261 AGITT

-1287 TEIGNSTFSGCT
+1287 TEIGNSTFAGCT

-1304 TISNGVTKI
+1304 TISDGVTKI
-1313 GNSAFSGCSRLEQI
+1313 GNSAFSDCSRLEQI

-1334 KISAGAFAETELTQV
+1334 KISAGAFSGTELTQV
-1349 SVPGVAEIGV
+1349 SVPGVTEIGV
-1359 NAFGKCWKLTQIHVS
+1359 NAFGNCWKLTQIHVS
-1374 TPLVTVES
+1374 ARLATVES

-1422 QEIPGVKHGTWNGV
+1422 QDIPGVKHGTWNGV

-1448 SGHGSITARYSWWF
+1448 SGTGSITAGYSWWF
-1462 PWDSFKEEILKI
+1462 PWNSFKEEILKI

-1501 SVTSLEERAFANCHK
+1501 SVTSLGIQVFANCHK

-1529 GSSALGGTA
+1529 GCSALGGTA

-1548 ETLGCG
+1548 ETLGCC

-1583 NLTEV
+1583 NLKEV

-1595 YIDVTLPGYTR
+1595 YIDVTLPGYER
-1606 YSNQTCFPDSVQ
+1606 YSNCTCFPDSVQ

-1663 GDNVQWTLSED
+1663 GDNVQWILSED

-1686 GYSNSDNRG
+1686 GFSNSDNHG
-1695 YYGYTTD
+1695 YNGYTTD
-1702 DSSPWPETLVKR
+1702 DSSPWPENLVKR

-1719 GITEIGDNVFIDS
+1719 GITEIGDGAFIYN

-1749 LAFAFCS
+1749 LALAGCS

-1764 TNVTEIGQLAFR
+1764 ANVTDIGQLAFR

-1782 YLIFPDVDT
+1782 YLILPDIDT
-1791 IREGM
+1791 IRMGM
-1796 FIDCPAL
+1796 FINCPAL
-1803 ESITIPSSVTSIENQ
+1803 EGITIPSSVTSIENQ
-1818 AFDCCGALK
+1818 AFDCCPALK
-1827 DVYFLGTKEQW
+1827 DVSFLGTKEQW

-1855 HYIDTSAAAMDAVMA
+1855 HYIDTSATAVDAVMV
-1870 DVAAPDDLLDAAD
+1870 DVAAPDDLLDAAA

-1894 AEEDAP
+1894 AEEDVP
-1900 EVTDL
+1900 EVTDR

-1911 ADIEPEASGF
+1911 ELDVSDALLTEADTEPEASGF
-1921 DAVSVLPTVP
+1921 DAVSTLP
-1931 EQLGADAVP
+1931 AVP
-1940 EVLADT
+1940 EALADT
-1946 SNAIAVGSG
+1946 SNAIAVSSG

-1973 EDYAVIVSS
+1973 EDYAVIVSC

-1993 LYITQTAAAA
+1993 LYITQIAASA
-2003 DGTLDVPFCTHS
+2003 DGTLDVPFRTRS
-2015 TGDAAYVVACR
+2015 AGDAAYVVACR
-2026 RGNDSHGGD
+2026 RGNDSHGG
-2035 TSGGDTSGGG
+2035 GTSGGG
-2045 TSGGDTSGGDTS
+2045 TSGGGTSGGGTS

-2069 STSSGGA
+2069 GTSGGGTSGGG
-2076 GGLLAIL
+2076 GGLIAIL
-2083 AGGVAVIVA
+2083 AGGVAVIVG
-2092 GIIALLPAKISG
+2092 GIIAMLPAKISG
-2104 RVERADHTVLAN
+2104 KVEQADHTVLAN
-2116 ADVQLLQ
+2116 ADVQLLK

-2134 ANGSFTLSVKR
+2134 ANGSFTLSAKR
-2145 SKYVLRITY
+2145 GKYVLRITC

-2167 RTVTQDVPVKAPA
+2167 RMVTQDVPVKAPA
-2180 SGLTLRF
+2180 KGLTLTF

>member
-1 MKRLIAVFL
+1 M
-10 ALSMLITC
+10 
-18 APLSALAAPG
+18 
-28 NYLAQ
+28 
-33 PAVEQADASKAE
+33 
-45 LLRQIASDPLLRAPA
+45 
-60 VQTAQQRDEA
+60 
-70 TVDTSDTSVTATDS
+70 
-84 FGRLLLDG
+84 
-92 MDDSVNGTDFSGAN
+92 
-106 RVIGIKINDATA
+106 
-118 TVEFVAAETADLVVG
+118 
-133 IYTDDDAQKM
+133 
-143 VASGTMEVQ
+143 
-152 PTAAN
+152 
-157 TGSTT
+157 
-162 VVVPLT
+162 
-168 GTIPNYFTAKGYL
+168 
-181 LDKTEHAPLSSAYL
+181 
-195 SSEHTKVIEEIKNA
+195 
-209 TIDDF
+209 
-214 PEEKVINLDA
+214 
-224 DPSTNFAVV
+224 
-233 ADGVVHAAEGE
+233 
-244 NDTADSENDIAAQ
+244 
-257 NSAAFNNVT
+257 
-266 FADAESQ
+266 
-273 IYIIENPSNRVKYLR
+273 
-288 SKQIFVL
+288 
-295 KYDETNMIV
+295 
-304 TRVDTTEQNGDVI
+304 
-317 TIHGVLDFKLEDAFD
+317 
-332 FLKLEEQTGGDKQ
+332 
-345 YHYVEGTGDESL
+345 
-357 TYLGEEYSAGVD
+357 
-369 ETNAVDINIP
+369 
-379 ITLQSKFQLSK
+379 
-390 PETIEGSAKF
+390 
-400 GVTGTF
+400 
-406 KFYLSAG
+406 
-413 QKELAVSAK
+413 
-422 AYANISAKFEQTRME
+422 
-437 VSVPFGVYEFSPIAG
+437 
-452 IYMAIRPTFKFSLKN
+452 
-467 SVTTTLSIESTAGCE
+467 
-482 WVNYNYQPTSK
+482 
-493 DPYIKFEVK
+493 
-502 LEGEVFLGLDLEPSV
+502 
-517 KVFSR
+517 
-522 AIEIKFKTQFGADMK
+522 
-537 FTRKAAS
+537 
-544 WDTSNPS
+544 
-551 QMEEKIDPNNW
+551 
-562 HNSPTSYHAC
+562 
-572 VNCYEISTGLNLTI
+572 
-586 GMTISLVGEVV
+586 
-597 SRASDL
+597 
-603 NVPISVGVAKGHY
+603 
-616 SVDYSEF
+616 
-623 TLFGGKCDHEKYR
+623 
-636 IVVSMDKADS
+636 
-646 AGTKLYCSK
+646 
-655 NGGMYQGAGEL
+655 
-666 NSQGWLQIFLEP
+666 
-678 GTYTFSTVP
+678 
-687 DSKAEERYYCTFAV
+687 
-701 TDMPLNPLLRYATRS
+701 
-716 GVCGAEDGNLTWEI
+716 
-730 SDSGMLSI
+730 
-738 SGTGEMKD
+738 
-746 YSETSP
+746 
-752 APWPKEEVTGVEIQA
+752 
-767 GVTSI
+767 
-772 GSYAFAGCYRMLS
+772 
-785 ANISGTVDT
+785 
-794 INDHAFSGCLA
+794 
-805 LSRADLSDDL
+805 
-815 VVLGPYAFENCKKL
+815 
-829 ESFDVGGCLLRLED
+829 
-843 GVFDGCTALKNVQLH
+843 
-858 EVMEI
+858 
-863 GAAAFR
+863 
-869 SCSSLQ
+869 
-875 KLDAPCVLS
+875 
-884 IGDDAFNGCT
+884 
-894 ALKNVQLHEVMEIG
+894 
-908 AAAFRSCS
+908 
-916 SLQKLDAPC
+916 
-925 VLSIGDDA
+925 
-933 FNGCSAL
+933 
-940 ETITFAKQ
+940 
-948 LSSFGVRSFYNCT
+948 RSFYNCT

-1088 FQNCSSLSQAILP
+1088 FQNCASLSQAILP

-1194 CSNGD
+1194 CSD
-1199 TFGHKT
+1199 DSTFGHKT
-1205 THGTLSNG
+1205 TYGTLSNG
-1213 IKWFFSNDAT
+1213 MKWVFNSDAT
-1223 LFLRGTGPMVD
+1223 LTISGTGPMVD
-1234 FELNAT
+1234 FELDAT

-1266 TGDFIFYKC
+1266 TGDFIFYHC

-1287 TEIGNSTFSGCT
+1287 TEIGNSTFAGCT

-1313 GNSAFSGCSRLEQI
+1313 GNSAFSGCSSLEQI

-1334 KISAGAFAETELTQV
+1334 KISAGAFSGTELTQV
-1349 SVPGVAEIGV
+1349 SAPGVTEIGV
-1359 NAFGKCWKLTQIHVS
+1359 NAFSNCWKLTQLHVS
-1374 TPLVTVES
+1374 ARLATVES

-1448 SGHGSITARYSWWF
+1448 SGHGSITAGYSWWF
-1462 PWDSFKEEILKI
+1462 PWNSFKEEILKI
-1474 VIEDGIT
+1474 VIEDGVT

-1488 PDCPNLKTVEIAG
+1488 PDCPNLKTIEIAG
-1501 SVTSLEERAFANCHK
+1501 SVTSLGTQAFANCHK

-1529 GSSALGGTA
+1529 EGSALGGTA

-1548 ETLGCG
+1548 ETIGCC

-1572 GLDRAVFTSCD
+1572 GLDRGVFECSD
-1583 NLTEV
+1583 NLKEV

-1595 YIDVTLPGYTR
+1595 YIDVTLPGHEPFA
-1606 YSNQTCFPDSVQ
+1606 NQTCFPDSVQ

-1663 GDNVQWTLSED
+1663 GDNVKWVLSED

-1686 GYSNSDNRG
+1686 GLSNLDSSD
-1695 YYGYTTD
+1695 YTIN

-1714 VVIGE
+1714 VVINE
-1719 GITEIGDNVFIDS
+1719 GITEIGDGAFIYN

-1749 LAFAFCS
+1749 LALAGCS

-1764 TNVTEIGQLAFR
+1764 TNVTDIGQLAFR

-1782 YLIFPDVDT
+1782 YLILPEIDT
-1791 IREGM
+1791 IRMGM

-1827 DVYFLGTKEQW
+1827 AVYFLGTKEQW

-1855 HYIDTSAAAMDAVMA
+1855 PYIDTSAAAVDAVMA

-1911 ADIEPEASGF
+1911 EPDASDALLTEAGTEPEASGF
-1921 DAVSVLPTVP
+1921 DAVSTLP
-1931 EQLGADAVP
+1931 AVP
-1940 EVLADT
+1940 EVLTDT
-1946 SNAIAVGSG
+1946 SNAIAIGSG

-1993 LYITQTAAAA
+1993 LYITQIAASA
-2003 DGTLDVPFCTHS
+2003 DGTLDVPFQIHS
-2015 TGDAAYVVACR
+2015 AGDAAYVVACR

-2045 TSGGDTSGGDTS
+2045 TSGGDTSGGSTS

-2062 GGSTSGG
+2062 GGGTSGG
-2069 STSSGGA
+2069 GTSGGA
-2076 GGLLAIL
+2076 GGLIAIL
-2083 AGGVAVIVA
+2083 AGGVAVIVG
-2092 GIIALLPAKISG
+2092 GIIAMLPAKISG
-2104 RVERADHTVLAN
+2104 KAEQADHNVIAN
-2116 ADVQLLQ
+2116 ADVQLLK

-2134 ANGSFTLSVKR
+2134 ANGSFTLSAKR
-2145 SKYVLRITY
+2145 GNYVLRITY

-2167 RTVTQDVPVKAPA
+2167 RTVTQEVPVKAPA
-2180 SGLTLRF
+2180 KGLTLTF

>member
-1 MKRLIAVFL
+1 METRAGKESGRMKRLIAVFL

-18 APLSALAAPG
+18 APLSALAAPDDH
-28 NYLAQ
+28 LAQ
-33 PAVEQADASKAE
+33 SAVEQADTSKE
-45 LLRQIASDPLLRAPA
+45 KLLRQIASDPLLRAPS

-70 TVDTSDTSVTATDS
+70 SVDTSDTSVTATNG

-92 MDDSVNGTDFSGAN
+92 MDDSVNGTDFSSAN
-106 RVIGIKINDATA
+106 RVIGIKINDAAA
-118 TVEFVAAETADLVVG
+118 TVEFVAAETADLVVA
-133 IYTDDDAQKM
+133 IYTDDDAQEM
-143 VASGTMEVQ
+143 VASGTVEVQ

-181 LDKTEHAPLSSAYL
+181 LDKAEHAPLSAAYL
-195 SSEHTKVIEEIKNA
+195 SSEHTKAIEEIKNA
-209 TIDDF
+209 TIEDF
-214 PEEKVINLDA
+214 PEEKVVNLDA

-233 ADGVVHAAEGE
+233 ADGVVRAVEGE
-244 NDTADSENDIAAQ
+244 NDTAESENDIAAR
-257 NSAAFNNVT
+257 NSAAFNNVIS
-266 FADAESQ
+266 ADAESQ
-273 IYIIENPSNRVKYLR
+273 TYIIENPSNRVKYLR
-288 SKQIFVL
+288 SDQILVL
-295 KYDETNMIV
+295 QYDETNMIV
-304 TRVDTTEQNGDVI
+304 TRVDSTEQNGNVI
-317 TIHGVLDFKLEDAFD
+317 TIRGKLDFDLEDAFD

-345 YHYVEGTGDESL
+345 YHYVADTGDEGL

-379 ITLQSKFQLSK
+379 ITLQSKFQLYKSK
-390 PETIEGSAKF
+390 TIEGSAKI

-413 QKELAVSAK
+413 RKELATSAK

-437 VSVPFGVYEFSPIAG
+437 VAVPLGVYEFSPIAG

-482 WVNYNYQPTSK
+482 WVNYHYQPTSK
-493 DPYIKFEVK
+493 DPYIKFEVE

-522 AIEIKFKTQFGADMK
+522 AIEITFKTQFGADMK

-586 GMTISLVGEVV
+586 GMTISLVGKVV

-603 NVPISVGVAKGHY
+603 NIPLSVNIAKGHY
-616 SVDYSEF
+616 SVDYSDF
-623 TLFGGKCDHEKYR
+623 TLFGGKCNHDKYR

-646 AGTKLYCSK
+646 AGTKLYYSK

-738 SGTGEMKD
+738 SGTGKMKD
-746 YSETSP
+746 YSETNP
-752 APWPKEEVTGVEIQA
+752 APWPKEEVTGVELQA

-829 ESFDVGGCLLRLED
+829 ESFDVGGCLLRLEE

-869 SCSSLQ
+869 NCSSLQ
-875 KLDAPCVLS
+875 KLDAS
-884 IGDDAFNGCT
+884 G
-894 ALKNVQLHEVMEIG
+894 
-908 AAAFRSCS
+908 
-916 SLQKLDAPC
+916 

-940 ETITFAKQ
+940 KTITFAKQ

-961 SLTKINIPDS
+961 SLTRINIPDG

-985 LNSIWLPDSVTTVEE
+985 LNDILLPDSVTTVEE

-1014 SNRLASIGQGAFYG
+1014 SNQLASIGQGAFYG

-1088 FQNCSSLSQAILP
+1088 FQNCTSLSRAILP

-1131 VNTFDGCTALQVVH
+1131 VNTFDGCTALQTVH

-1168 YKGTVGDWYNVQIED
+1168 YDGTVGDWYNVQIED
-1183 HNEVLYTTPIF
+1183 HNEVLYTTPIS
-1194 CSNGD
+1194 CSDGD

-1205 THGTLSNG
+1205 THGTLRNG
-1213 IKWFFSNDAT
+1213 MEWIFNSDAT
-1223 LFLRGTGPMVD
+1223 LTIRGTGPMVD
-1234 FELNAT
+1234 FELDAT

-1261 EGITT
+1261 AGITT

-1287 TEIGNSTFSGCT
+1287 TEIGNSTFAGCT

-1304 TISNGVTKI
+1304 TISDGVTKI
-1313 GNSAFSGCSRLEQI
+1313 GNSAFSDCSRLEQI

-1334 KISAGAFAETELTQV
+1334 KISAGAFSGTELTQV
-1349 SVPGVAEIGV
+1349 SAPGVTEIGV
-1359 NAFGKCWKLTQIHVS
+1359 NAFGNCRKLTQIHVS
-1374 TPLVTVES
+1374 ARLATVES

-1448 SGHGSITARYSWWF
+1448 RGHGSITAGYSWWF
-1462 PWDSFKEEILKI
+1462 PWNSFKEEILKI
-1474 VIEDGIT
+1474 VIEDGVT

-1501 SVTSLEERAFANCHK
+1501 SVTSLGIQAFARCHK

-1529 GSSALGGTA
+1529 EQSALGYTA

-1548 ETLGCG
+1548 ETIGCC
-1554 AFGWCPNLES
+1554 AFGGCSNLES

-1572 GLDRAVFTSCD
+1572 GLDHGVFEQCD
-1583 NLTEV
+1583 SLKEV

-1595 YIDVTLPGYTR
+1595 YIDVTLPGR
-1606 YSNQTCFPDSVQ
+1606 EPFANQTCFPDSVQ

-1628 WRKIQIGGGN
+1628 WRKIQIGSGN
-1638 SNLKEATIYG
+1638 SNLKGATIYG

-1686 GYSNSDNRG
+1686 GLSKLDGSD
-1695 YYGYTTD
+1695 YTIN

-1714 VVIGE
+1714 VVINE
-1719 GITEIGDNVFIDS
+1719 GITEIGDGAFIYN

-1744 TRIGV
+1744 TRIGI
-1749 LAFAFCS
+1749 LALAGCS

-1764 TNVTEIGQLAFR
+1764 TNVTDIGQLAFR

-1782 YLIFPDVDT
+1782 YLILPDIDT
-1791 IREGM
+1791 IRMGM
-1796 FIDCPAL
+1796 FIDCSAL
-1803 ESITIPSSVTSIENQ
+1803 EGITIPSSVTSIERQ

-1827 DVYFLGTKEQW
+1827 DVSFLGTKEQW

-1855 HYIDTSAAAMDAVMA
+1855 HYIDTSATAVDAVMVDDA
-1870 DVAAPDDLLDAAD
+1870 VAAPDDLLDAAD

-1911 ADIEPEASGF
+1911 ESDASDALLTEADTEPEASGF
-1921 DAVSVLPTVP
+1921 DAVSTLP
-1931 EQLGADAVP
+1931 AVP
-1940 EVLADT
+1940 EALADT
-1946 SNAIAVGSG
+1946 SNAIAVSSG

-1973 EDYAVIVSS
+1973 EDYAVIVSC
-1982 SADAPLDGANL
+1982 SADAPLDGTNL
-1993 LYITQTAAAA
+1993 LYITQIAASA
-2003 DGTLDVPFCTHS
+2003 DGTLDVPFRIHS
-2015 TGDAAYVVACR
+2015 AGDAAYVVACR
-2026 RGNDSHGGD
+2026 RGNDSHGG
-2035 TSGGDTSGGG
+2035 GTSGGG
-2045 TSGGDTSGGDTS
+2045 TSGGGTS

-2062 GGSTSGG
+2062 GGGTSGG
-2069 STSSGGA
+2069 GTSGGGTSGGGTSGGG
-2076 GGLLAIL
+2076 GGLIAIL
-2083 AGGVAVIVA
+2083 AGGVAVIVG
-2092 GIIALLPAKISG
+2092 GIIAMLPAKISG
-2104 RVERADHTVLAN
+2104 KVEQADHTVLAN
-2116 ADVQLLQ
+2116 ADVQLLK

-2134 ANGSFTLSVKR
+2134 ANGSFTLSAKR
-2145 SKYVLRITY
+2145 GKYVLRITC
-2154 PVTTVD
+2154 PVATVD

-2167 RTVTQDVPVKAPA
+2167 QMVTQDVPVKAPA
-2180 SGLTLRF
+2180 KGLTLTF

>member
-1 MKRLIAVFL
+1 
-10 ALSMLITC
+10 MLLTC
-18 APLSALAAPG
+18 APLSALAAPDDH
-28 NYLAQ
+28 LAQ
-33 PAVEQADASKAE
+33 SAVEQADTSKEE
-45 LLRQIASDPLLRAPA
+45 LLRQIASDPLLRAPS

-70 TVDTSDTSVTATDS
+70 AVDTSDTSVTATNG

-106 RVIGIKINDATA
+106 RVIGIKINDAAA
-118 TVEFVAAETADLVVG
+118 TVEFVAAETADLVVA
-133 IYTDDDAQKM
+133 IYTDDDAQEM
-143 VASGTMEVQ
+143 VASGTVEVQ

-181 LDKTEHAPLSSAYL
+181 LDKAEHAPLSSAYL
-195 SSEHTKVIEEIKNA
+195 SSEHTKAIEEIKNA
-209 TIDDF
+209 TIEDF

-224 DPSTNFAVV
+224 DSSTNFAVV
-233 ADGVVHAAEGE
+233 ADGVVRAVEGE
-244 NDTADSENDIAAQ
+244 NDTAESENDIAAR
-257 NSAAFNNVT
+257 NSAAFNNVIS
-266 FADAESQ
+266 ADAESQ
-273 IYIIENPSNRVKYLR
+273 TYIIENPSNRVKYLR
-288 SKQIFVL
+288 SNQILVL

-304 TRVDTTEQNGDVI
+304 TRVDSTEQNGNVI
-317 TIHGVLDFKLEDAFD
+317 TIRGKLDFDLEDAFD

-345 YHYVEGTGDESL
+345 YHYVADTGDEGL

-379 ITLQSKFQLSK
+379 ITLQSKFQLYK
-390 PETIEGSAKF
+390 PKTIEGSAKI

-413 QKELAVSAK
+413 RKELATSAK

-437 VSVPFGVYEFSPIAG
+437 VAVPLGVYEFSPIAG

-482 WVNYNYQPTSK
+482 WVNYHYQPTSK
-493 DPYIKFEVK
+493 DPYIKFEVE

-586 GMTISLVGEVV
+586 GMTISLVGKVV

-603 NVPISVGVAKGHY
+603 NIPLSVNSAKGHY

-623 TLFGGKCDHEKYR
+623 TLFGGKCNHDKYR

-646 AGTKLYCSK
+646 AGTKLYYSK

-678 GTYTFSTVP
+678 GTYTFSTVS
-687 DSKAEERYYCTFAV
+687 DNKAQERYYCTFAV
-701 TDMPLNPLLRYATRS
+701 TDAPLNPLLRYATRS
-716 GVCGAEDGNLTWEI
+716 GVCGAEGSSLTWEI

-746 YSETSP
+746 YSETNP

-772 GSYAFAGCYRMLS
+772 GSYAFAGCFRMLS

-794 INDHAFSGCLA
+794 INDHAFSGCFA

-829 ESFDVGGCLLRLED
+829 ESFDVGGCLLRLEE

-869 SCSSLQ
+869 NCSSLQ
-875 KLDAPCVLS
+875 KLDAP
-884 IGDDAFNGCT
+884 G
-894 ALKNVQLHEVMEIG
+894 
-908 AAAFRSCS
+908 
-916 SLQKLDAPC
+916 

-948 LSSFGVRSFYNCT
+948 LSGFGVRSFYNCT
-961 SLTKINIPDS
+961 SLTQIDIPDG

-985 LNSIWLPDSVTTVEE
+985 LNGISLPDSVTTVEE

-1014 SNRLASIGQGAFYG
+1014 SNQLASIGQGAFYG

-1067 ACTKLDGVKFPEHLN
+1067 ACAKLDGVKFPEHLN
-1082 AIGSNA
+1082 AIGSYA
-1088 FQNCSSLSQAILP
+1088 FQNCTSLSQAILP
-1101 NDLQHFGKAVF
+1101 DDLQHFGQAVF

-1131 VNTFDGCTALQVVH
+1131 VSTFDGCTALQTVH

-1168 YKGTVGDWYNVQIED
+1168 YGGTVSEWHNVQIED
-1183 HNEVLYTTPIF
+1183 NNDVLYTTPIS

-1213 IKWFFSNDAT
+1213 IEWSLVNDGT
-1223 LFLRGTGPMVD
+1223 LILRGTGPMVD
-1234 FELNAT
+1234 FDPDAA
-1240 DDTVVVPWEDVKY
+1240 DDASTMPWQDVKSE
-1253 NISHVVYE
+1253 ILHVVYE
-1261 EGITT
+1261 AGITT
-1266 TGDFIFYKC
+1266 TGCNAFAGC
-1275 PNLTSVT
+1275 PKLVSVT

-1287 TEIGNSTFSGCT
+1287 TQIGSNTFSSCPR
-1299 SLEQV
+1299 LEQV
-1304 TISNGVTKI
+1304 
-1313 GNSAFSGCSRLEQI
+1313 

-1334 KISAGAFAETELTQV
+1334 EINASAFSGSALTQV
-1349 SVPGVAEIGV
+1349 SALGVTEIGFQ
-1359 NAFGKCWKLTQIHVS
+1359 AFGNCQKLTRIDVS
-1374 TPLVTVES
+1374 TPLATVES

-1408 QDATIADANIHCAD
+1408 QDATIADATIHCSD
-1422 QEIPGVKHGTWNGV
+1422 QEITGVKHGTWSNI
-1436 TWRLAPDGTLTV
+1436 TWRFTPDGTLTV
-1448 SGHGSITARYSWWF
+1448 SGTGSIEPGYSKWF
-1462 PWDSFKEEILKI
+1462 PWNSFKDDLLKV
-1474 VIEDGIT
+1474 VIANGIT
-1481 SVGTNAF
+1481 CVGYNAF
-1488 PDCPNLKTVEIAG
+1488 ADCPNLKTVEIAG
-1501 SVTSLEERAFANCHK
+1501 SVISLEERAFANCHE
-1516 LEEVHLSEGLKNI
+1516 LEEIHLSEGLKNI
-1529 GSSALGGTA
+1529 GCSALGGTA

-1548 ETLGCG
+1548 ETLGNC

-1572 GLDRAVFTSCD
+1572 GLDRAVFTFCD

-1588 WLPRSLR
+1588 WLPLSLR
-1595 YIDVTLPGYTR
+1595 YIDVTLPGYPR
-1606 YSNQTCFPDSVQ
+1606 YSNCTCFPDSVQ
-1618 TFHYEGTSDD
+1618 TFHYEGASDD

-1663 GDNVQWTLSED
+1663 GDNVQWVLSED

-1686 GYSNSDNRG
+1686 GYLGPDYNGS
-1695 YYGYTTD
+1695 YGYTTD
-1702 DSSPWPETLVKR
+1702 DSSPWPENLVKR
-1714 VVIGE
+1714 VVINE
-1719 GITEIGDNVFIDS
+1719 GITEIGDYAFINS
-1732 WNLEEIDLPTSL
+1732 RNLEEVDLPTSL

-1749 LAFAFCS
+1749 LAFAYCS
-1756 SLYAISIP
+1756 NLSAISIP
-1764 TNVTEIGQLAFR
+1764 ANVTEIGQLAFR
-1776 DDTSLS
+1776 DNTSLS
-1782 YLIFPDVDT
+1782 YLIFPDIDT

-1796 FIDCPAL
+1796 FIDCSAL
-1803 ESITIPSSVTSIENQ
+1803 EGITIPSSVTSIERQ
-1818 AFDCCGALK
+1818 AFDCCDALK

-1838 SKISIGRDNT
+1838 SKINIGRDNT

-1855 HYIDTSAAAMDAVMA
+1855 HYIDTSATAMDAVMV

-1894 AEEDAP
+1894 AKEDAP
-1900 EVTDL
+1900 EATDR

-1911 ADIEPEASGF
+1911 EPDVSDDFLTEADTEPEASSF
-1921 DAVSVLPTVP
+1921 DAVSTLPAVS
-1931 EQLGADAVP
+1931 EQPGADAVP
-1940 EVLADT
+1940 EALVDT
-1946 SNAIAVGSG
+1946 SNAIAVSSG

-1964 ARFTGLTAG
+1964 ARFTGLTAD
-1973 EDYAVIVSS
+1973 EDYAVIVSC

-1993 LYITQTAAAA
+1993 LYITQIAASA
-2003 DGTLDVPFCTHS
+2003 DGTLDVPFRTRS
-2015 TGDAAYVVACR
+2015 AGDAAYVVACR
-2026 RGNDSHGGD
+2026 RGNDSHGGG

-2045 TSGGDTSGGDTS
+2045 TSGGGTSGGGISGGDTS

-2062 GGSTSGG
+2062 GG
-2069 STSSGGA
+2069 
-2076 GGLLAIL
+2076 GGLIAIL
-2083 AGGVAVIVA
+2083 VGGVAVIVG
-2092 GIIALLPAKISG
+2092 GIIAMLPAKISG
-2104 RVERADHTVLAN
+2104 EAEQADHTVLAN
-2116 ADVQLLQ
+2116 ADVQLLK

-2134 ANGSFTLSVKR
+2134 ANGSFTLSAKR
-2145 SKYVLRITY
+2145 SDYVLRITY

-2167 RTVTQDVPVKAPA
+2167 QMVTQDVPVKAPA
-2180 SGLTLRF
+2180 RGLTLTF

>member
-18 APLSALAAPG
+18 APLSALAAPDDH
-28 NYLAQ
+28 LAQ
-33 PAVEQADASKAE
+33 SAVEQADTSKEE
-45 LLRQIASDPLLRAPA
+45 LLRQIASDPLLRTQY

-70 TVDTSDTSVTATDS
+70 AVDTSDTSVTATNG

-106 RVIGIKINDATA
+106 RVIGIKINDAAA
-118 TVEFVAAETADLVVG
+118 TVEFVAAETADLVVA
-133 IYTDDDAQKM
+133 IYTDDDAQEM
-143 VASGTMEVQ
+143 VASGTVEVQ

-181 LDKTEHAPLSSAYL
+181 LDKAEHAPLSSAYL

-233 ADGVVHAAEGE
+233 ADGVVRAVEGE
-244 NDTADSENDIAAQ
+244 NDTADSENDIAAR
-257 NSAAFNNVT
+257 NSATFNNVI

-273 IYIIENPSNRVKYLR
+273 TYIIENPSNRVKYLR

-304 TRVDTTEQNGDVI
+304 TRVDTTEQNGDEI
-317 TIHGVLDFKLEDAFD
+317 TIRGVLDFNLEDAFD

-357 TYLGEEYSAGVD
+357 TYLGEEYSAGAD

-379 ITLQSKFQLSK
+379 ITLQSKFQLRK
-390 PETIEGSAKF
+390 PKTIEGSAAF

-452 IYMAIRPTFKFSLKN
+452 IYMAIRPTFKFSLQN

-493 DPYIKFEVK
+493 DPYIKFEVE

-586 GMTISLVGEVV
+586 GITISLVGKVV

-603 NVPISVGVAKGHY
+603 KVPISVGVAKGHY
-616 SVDYSEF
+616 SADYSEF

-646 AGTKLYCSK
+646 AGTKLYYSK

-794 INDHAFSGCLA
+794 INGHAFSGCLA

-843 GVFDGCTALKNVQLH
+843 GV
-858 EVMEI
+858 
-863 GAAAFR
+863 
-869 SCSSLQ
+869 
-875 KLDAPCVLS
+875 LD
-884 IGDDAFNGCT
+884 GCT

-1014 SNRLASIGQGAFYG
+1014 SNQLASIGQGAFYG

-1088 FQNCSSLSQAILP
+1088 FQNCASLSQAILP

-1131 VNTFDGCTALQVVH
+1131 VNTFDGCTALQTVH
-1145 LPAGTDL
+1145 LPAGTEL

-1194 CSNGD
+1194 CSDGD

-1205 THGTLSNG
+1205 TYGTLSNG
-1213 IKWFFSNDAT
+1213 MKWIFNSDAT
-1223 LFLRGTGPMVD
+1223 LTISGTGPMVD
-1234 FELNAT
+1234 FELDAT

-1287 TEIGNSTFSGCT
+1287 TEIGNSTFADCT

-1313 GNSAFSGCSRLEQI
+1313 GNSAFSGCSSLEQI

-1334 KISAGAFAETELTQV
+1334 KISAGAFSGTELTQV
-1349 SVPGVAEIGV
+1349 SAPGVTEIGV
-1359 NAFGKCWKLTQIHVS
+1359 NAFSNCWKLTQLHVS
-1374 TPLVTVES
+1374 ARLATVES

-1448 SGHGSITARYSWWF
+1448 SGHGSITAGYSWWF
-1462 PWDSFKEEILKI
+1462 PWNSFKEEILKI
-1474 VIEDGIT
+1474 VIEDGVT

-1488 PDCPNLKTVEIAG
+1488 PDCPNLKTIEIAG
-1501 SVTSLEERAFANCHK
+1501 SVTSLGTQAFANCHK

-1529 GSSALGGTA
+1529 EGSALGGTA

-1548 ETLGCG
+1548 ETIGCC

-1572 GLDRAVFTSCD
+1572 GLDRGVFECSD
-1583 NLTEV
+1583 NLKEV

-1595 YIDVTLPGYTR
+1595 YIDVTLPGHEPFA
-1606 YSNQTCFPDSVQ
+1606 NQTCFPDSVQ

-1663 GDNVQWTLSED
+1663 GDNVKWVLSED

-1679 TGSGKIR
+1679 SGSGKIR
-1686 GYSNSDNRG
+1686 GLSNLDSSD
-1695 YYGYTTD
+1695 YTIN

-1714 VVIGE
+1714 VVINE
-1719 GITEIGDNVFIDS
+1719 GITEIGDGAFIYS

-1744 TRIGV
+1744 TRIGI
-1749 LAFAFCS
+1749 LALAGCS

-1764 TNVTEIGQLAFR
+1764 TNVTDIGQLAFR
-1776 DDTSLS
+1776 DDASLS
-1782 YLIFPDVDT
+1782 YLILPDIDT
-1791 IREGM
+1791 IRMGM

-1855 HYIDTSAAAMDAVMA
+1855 HYIDTSAAAVDAVIA

-1894 AEEDAP
+1894 AEEDTP

-1911 ADIEPEASGF
+1911 EPDASDVLLTEAGAEPEASGF
-1921 DAVSVLPTVP
+1921 DAVSTLP
-1931 EQLGADAVP
+1931 AVP
-1940 EVLADT
+1940 EVLTDT
-1946 SNAIAVGSG
+1946 SNAIAIGSG
-1955 VTEDGGVSH
+1955 VTEEGGVSH

-1993 LYITQTAAAA
+1993 LYITQIAASA
-2003 DGTLDVPFCTHS
+2003 DGTLDVPFCIHS
-2015 TGDAAYVVACR
+2015 AGDAAYVVACR

-2045 TSGGDTSGGDTS
+2045 ASGGDTS

-2062 GGSTSGG
+2062 GGN
-2069 STSSGGA
+2069 TSSGGA
-2076 GGLLAIL
+2076 GGLIAIL
-2083 AGGVAVIVA
+2083 AGGVAVIVG
-2092 GIIALLPAKISG
+2092 GIIAMLPAKISG
-2104 RVERADHTVLAN
+2104 KAERAEHIVLAN
-2116 ADVQLLQ
+2116 ADVQLLK

-2134 ANGSFTLSVKR
+2134 ANGSFTLSAKR
-2145 SKYVLRITY
+2145 GNYVLRITY

-2167 RTVTQDVPVKAPA
+2167 RTVTQEVPVKAPA
-2180 SGLTLRF
+2180 KGLTLTF

>member
-1 MKRLIAVFL
+1 MKRLIAAFL

-18 APLSALAAPG
+18 APLSALAAPDDH
-28 NYLAQ
+28 LAQ
-33 PAVEQADASKAE
+33 SAVEQADTSKEE
-45 LLRQIASDPLLRAPA
+45 LLRQIALDPLLRAPS

-70 TVDTSDTSVTATDS
+70 SVDTSDTSVTATNG

-92 MDDSVNGTDFSGAN
+92 MDDSVNGTDFSSAN
-106 RVIGIKINDATA
+106 RVIGIKINDAAA
-118 TVEFVAAETADLVVG
+118 TVEFVAAETADLVVA
-133 IYTDDDAQKM
+133 IYTDDDAQEM
-143 VASGTMEVQ
+143 VASGTVEVQ

-168 GTIPNYFTAKGYL
+168 GTIPTYFTAKGYL
-181 LDKTEHAPLSSAYL
+181 LDKAEHAPLSAAYL
-195 SSEHTKVIEEIKNA
+195 SSEHTKAIEEIKNA
-209 TIDDF
+209 TIEDF
-214 PEEKVINLDA
+214 PEEKVVNLDA

-233 ADGVVHAAEGE
+233 ADGVVRAVEGE
-244 NDTADSENDIAAQ
+244 NDTAESENDIAAR
-257 NSAAFNNVT
+257 NSAAFNNVIL
-266 FADAESQ
+266 AQAESQ
-273 IYIIENPSNRVKYLR
+273 TYIIENPSNRVKYLR
-288 SKQIFVL
+288 TDQILVL
-295 KYDETNMIV
+295 QYDETNMIV
-304 TRVDTTEQNGDVI
+304 TRVDSTEQNGNVI
-317 TIHGVLDFKLEDAFD
+317 TIRGKLDFDLEDAFD

-345 YHYVEGTGDESL
+345 YHYVADTGDEGL

-379 ITLQSKFQLSK
+379 ITLQSKFQLYK
-390 PETIEGSAKF
+390 PKTIEGSAKI

-413 QKELAVSAK
+413 QKELATSAK

-437 VSVPFGVYEFSPIAG
+437 VAVPLGVYEFSPIAG

-482 WVNYNYQPTSK
+482 WVNYHYQPTSK
-493 DPYIKFEVK
+493 DPYIKFEVE

-522 AIEIKFKTQFGADMK
+522 AIEITFKTQFGADMK

-586 GMTISLVGEVV
+586 GMTISLVGKVV

-603 NVPISVGVAKGHY
+603 NIPLSVNIAKGHY
-616 SVDYSEF
+616 SVDYSDF
-623 TLFGGKCDHEKYR
+623 TLFGGKCNHDKYR

-646 AGTKLYCSK
+646 AGTKLYYSK

-738 SGTGEMKD
+738 SGTGKMKD

-752 APWPKEEVTGVEIQA
+752 APWPKEEVTGVELQA

-829 ESFDVGGCLLRLED
+829 ESFDVGGCLLRLEE

-869 SCSSLQ
+869 NCSSLQ
-875 KLDAPCVLS
+875 KLDAS
-884 IGDDAFNGCT
+884 G
-894 ALKNVQLHEVMEIG
+894 
-908 AAAFRSCS
+908 
-916 SLQKLDAPC
+916 

-940 ETITFAKQ
+940 KTITFAKQ

-961 SLTKINIPDS
+961 SLTRINIPDG

-985 LNSIWLPDSVTTVEE
+985 LNDILLPDSVTTVEE

-1014 SNRLASIGQGAFYG
+1014 SNQLASIGQGAFYG

-1041 GSSTP
+1041 GSSTS

-1088 FQNCSSLSQAILP
+1088 FQNCTSLSRAILP

-1131 VNTFDGCTALQVVH
+1131 VNTFDGCTALQTVH

-1168 YKGTVGDWYNVQIED
+1168 YAGTVGDWYNVQIED
-1183 HNEVLYTTPIF
+1183 HNEVLYTTPIS
-1194 CSNGD
+1194 CSDGD

-1205 THGTLSNG
+1205 THGTLRNG
-1213 IKWFFSNDAT
+1213 MEWIFNSDAT
-1223 LFLRGTGPMVD
+1223 LTIRGTGPMVD
-1234 FELNAT
+1234 FELDAT

-1261 EGITT
+1261 AGITT

-1287 TEIGNSTFSGCT
+1287 TEIGNSTFAGCT

-1304 TISNGVTKI
+1304 TIADGVTKI
-1313 GNSAFSGCSRLEQI
+1313 GNSAFSDCSRLEQI

-1334 KISAGAFAETELTQV
+1334 KISAGAFSGTELTQV
-1349 SVPGVAEIGV
+1349 SAPGVTEIGV
-1359 NAFGKCWKLTQIHVS
+1359 NAFGNCWKLTQIHVS
-1374 TPLVTVES
+1374 ARLATVES

-1422 QEIPGVKHGTWNGV
+1422 QDIPGVKHGTWNGV

-1448 SGHGSITARYSWWF
+1448 SGTGSITAGYSWWF
-1462 PWDSFKEEILKI
+1462 PWNSFKEEILKI

-1501 SVTSLEERAFANCHK
+1501 SVTSLGIQAFANCHK

-1548 ETLGCG
+1548 ETIGCC

-1572 GLDRAVFTSCD
+1572 GLDRAVFEQCD
-1583 NLTEV
+1583 NLKEV

-1595 YIDVTLPGYTR
+1595 YIDVTLPGYEPFA
-1606 YSNQTCFPDSVQ
+1606 NQTCFPDSVQ

-1628 WRKIQIGGGN
+1628 WRKIQIGSGN
-1638 SNLKEATIYG
+1638 SNLKGATIYG

-1663 GDNVQWTLSED
+1663 GDNVQWVLSED

-1686 GYSNSDNRG
+1686 GLSKLDSSD
-1695 YYGYTTD
+1695 YTIN

-1714 VVIGE
+1714 VVINE
-1719 GITEIGDNVFIDS
+1719 GITEIGDGAFIYN

-1749 LAFAFCS
+1749 LALAGCS

-1764 TNVTEIGQLAFR
+1764 ANVTDIGQLAFR

-1782 YLIFPDVDT
+1782 YLILPDIDT
-1791 IREGM
+1791 IRMGM
-1796 FIDCPAL
+1796 FIDCSAL
-1803 ESITIPSSVTSIENQ
+1803 EGITIPSSVTSIENQ
-1818 AFDCCGALK
+1818 AFDCCPALK
-1827 DVYFLGTKEQW
+1827 DVSFLGTKEQW

-1855 HYIDTSAAAMDAVMA
+1855 HYIDTSATAVDAVMV
-1870 DVAAPDDLLDAAD
+1870 DVAAPDDLLDAAA

-1894 AEEDAP
+1894 AEEDVP
-1900 EVTDL
+1900 EVTDR

-1911 ADIEPEASGF
+1911 EPDVSDALLTEADTEPEASGF
-1921 DAVSVLPTVP
+1921 DAVSTLP
-1931 EQLGADAVP
+1931 AVP
-1940 EVLADT
+1940 EALADT
-1946 SNAIAVGSG
+1946 SNAIAVSSG

-1973 EDYAVIVSS
+1973 EDYAVIVSC

-1993 LYITQTAAAA
+1993 LYITQIAASA
-2003 DGTLDVPFCTHS
+2003 DGTLDVPFRTRS
-2015 TGDAAYVVACR
+2015 AGDAAYVVACR
-2026 RGNDSHGGD
+2026 RGNDSHGG
-2035 TSGGDTSGGG
+2035 GTSGGG
-2045 TSGGDTSGGDTS
+2045 TSGGGTS

-2062 GGSTSGG
+2062 GGGTSGG
-2069 STSSGGA
+2069 GTSGGG
-2076 GGLLAIL
+2076 GGLIAIL
-2083 AGGVAVIVA
+2083 AGGVAVIVG
-2092 GIIALLPAKISG
+2092 GIIAMLPAKISG
-2104 RVERADHTVLAN
+2104 KVEQADHTVLAN
-2116 ADVQLLQ
+2116 ADVQLLK

-2134 ANGSFTLSVKR
+2134 ANGSFTLSAKR
-2145 SKYVLRITY
+2145 GKYILRITC

-2167 RTVTQDVPVKAPA
+2167 QMVTQDVPVKAPA
-2180 SGLTLRF
+2180 KGLTLTF

>member
-1 MKRLIAVFL
+1 METRAGKESGRMKRLIAVFL

-18 APLSALAAPG
+18 APLSALAAPDDH
-28 NYLAQ
+28 LAQ
-33 PAVEQADASKAE
+33 SAVEQADTSKEE
-45 LLRQIASDPLLRAPA
+45 LLRQIASDPLLRAPS

-70 TVDTSDTSVTATDS
+70 SVDTSDTSVTATNG

-92 MDDSVNGTDFSGAN
+92 MDDSVNGTDFSSAN
-106 RVIGIKINDATA
+106 RVIGIKINDAAA
-118 TVEFVAAETADLVVG
+118 TVEFVAAETADLVVA
-133 IYTDDDAQKM
+133 IYTDDDAQEM
-143 VASGTMEVQ
+143 VASGTVEVQ

-181 LDKTEHAPLSSAYL
+181 LDKAEHAPLSAAYL
-195 SSEHTKVIEEIKNA
+195 SSEHTKAIEEIKNA
-209 TIDDF
+209 TIEDF
-214 PEEKVINLDA
+214 PEEKVVNLDA

-233 ADGVVHAAEGE
+233 ADGVVRAVEGE
-244 NDTADSENDIAAQ
+244 NDTAESENDIAAR
-257 NSAAFNNVT
+257 NSAAFNNVIS
-266 FADAESQ
+266 ADAESQ
-273 IYIIENPSNRVKYLR
+273 TYIIENPSNRVKYLR
-288 SKQIFVL
+288 SDQILVL
-295 KYDETNMIV
+295 QYDETNMIV
-304 TRVDTTEQNGDVI
+304 TRVDSTEQNGNVI
-317 TIHGVLDFKLEDAFD
+317 TIRGKLDFDLEDAFD

-345 YHYVEGTGDESL
+345 YHYVADTGDEGL

-379 ITLQSKFQLSK
+379 ITLQSKFQLYK
-390 PETIEGSAKF
+390 PKTIEGSAKI

-413 QKELAVSAK
+413 QKELATSAK

-437 VSVPFGVYEFSPIAG
+437 VAVPLGVYEFSPIAG

-482 WVNYNYQPTSK
+482 WVNYHYQPTSK
-493 DPYIKFEVK
+493 DPYIKFEVE

-522 AIEIKFKTQFGADMK
+522 AIEITFKTQFGADMK

-586 GMTISLVGEVV
+586 GMTISLVGKVV

-603 NVPISVGVAKGHY
+603 NIPLSVNIAKGHY
-616 SVDYSEF
+616 SVDYSDF
-623 TLFGGKCDHEKYR
+623 TLFGGKCNHDKYR

-646 AGTKLYCSK
+646 AGTKLYYSK

-738 SGTGEMKD
+738 SGTGKMKD

-752 APWPKEEVTGVEIQA
+752 APWPKEEVTGVELQA

-829 ESFDVGGCLLRLED
+829 ESFDVGGCLLRLEE

-869 SCSSLQ
+869 NCSSLQ
-875 KLDAPCVLS
+875 KLDAS
-884 IGDDAFNGCT
+884 G
-894 ALKNVQLHEVMEIG
+894 
-908 AAAFRSCS
+908 
-916 SLQKLDAPC
+916 

-940 ETITFAKQ
+940 KTITFAKQ
-948 LSSFGVRSFYNCT
+948 LSSFGVRSFYNCI
-961 SLTKINIPDS
+961 SLTRINIPDG

-985 LNSIWLPDSVTTVEE
+985 LNDILLPDSVTTVEE

-1014 SNRLASIGQGAFYG
+1014 SNQLASIGQGAFYG

-1088 FQNCSSLSQAILP
+1088 FQNCTSLSRAILP

-1131 VNTFDGCTALQVVH
+1131 VNTFDGCTALQTVH

-1168 YKGTVGDWYNVQIED
+1168 YDGTVSDWYNVQIED
-1183 HNEVLYTTPIF
+1183 HNEVLYTTPIS
-1194 CSNGD
+1194 CSDGD

-1205 THGTLSNG
+1205 THGTLRNG
-1213 IKWFFSNDAT
+1213 MEWIFNSDAT
-1223 LFLRGTGPMVD
+1223 LTIRGTGPMVD
-1234 FELNAT
+1234 FELDAT

-1261 EGITT
+1261 AGITT

-1287 TEIGNSTFSGCT
+1287 TEIGNSTFAGCT

-1304 TISNGVTKI
+1304 TISDGVTKI

-1334 KISAGAFAETELTQV
+1334 KISAGAFSGTELTQV
-1349 SVPGVAEIGV
+1349 SAPGVTEIGV
-1359 NAFGKCWKLTQIHVS
+1359 NAFGNCWKLTQIHVS
-1374 TPLVTVES
+1374 ARLATVES

-1422 QEIPGVKHGTWNGV
+1422 QDIPGVKHGTWNGV

-1448 SGHGSITARYSWWF
+1448 SGTGSITAGYSWWF
-1462 PWDSFKEEILKI
+1462 PWNSFKEEILKI

-1501 SVTSLEERAFANCHK
+1501 SVTSLGIQAFANCHK

-1529 GSSALGGTA
+1529 GQSALGGTA

-1548 ETLGCG
+1548 ETLGCC

-1583 NLTEV
+1583 NLKEV

-1595 YIDVTLPGYTR
+1595 YIDVTLPGYER
-1606 YSNQTCFPDSVQ
+1606 CSNCTCFPDSVQ

-1663 GDNVQWTLSED
+1663 GDNVQWVLSED

-1686 GYSNSDNRG
+1686 GFSNSDNHG
-1695 YYGYTTD
+1695 YNGYTTD
-1702 DSSPWPETLVKR
+1702 DSSPWPENLVKR
-1714 VVIGE
+1714 VVINE
-1719 GITEIGDNVFIDS
+1719 GITEIGDNAFIS
-1732 WNLEEIDLPTSL
+1732 SCNLEEIDLPTSL

-1749 LAFAFCS
+1749 LALAICPN
-1756 SLYAISIP
+1756 LYAVSIP
-1764 TNVTEIGQLAFR
+1764 ANVTDIGQLAFR

-1782 YLIFPDVDT
+1782 YLILPDIDT
-1791 IREGM
+1791 IRMGM
-1796 FIDCPAL
+1796 FIDCSAL
-1803 ESITIPSSVTSIENQ
+1803 EGITIPSSVTSIENQ

-1827 DVYFLGTKEQW
+1827 DVSFLGTKEQW

-1855 HYIDTSAAAMDAVMA
+1855 HYIDTSATAVDAVMV
-1870 DVAAPDDLLDAAD
+1870 DVAAPDNLLDAAA

-1894 AEEDAP
+1894 AEEDVP
-1900 EVTDL
+1900 EVTDR

-1911 ADIEPEASGF
+1911 EPDVSDALLTEADTEPEASGF
-1921 DAVSVLPTVP
+1921 DAVSTLP
-1931 EQLGADAVP
+1931 AVP
-1940 EVLADT
+1940 EALADT
-1946 SNAIAVGSG
+1946 SNAIAVSSG

-1973 EDYAVIVSS
+1973 EDYAVIVSC

-1993 LYITQTAAAA
+1993 LYITQIAASA
-2003 DGTLDVPFCTHS
+2003 DGTLDVPFRTRS
-2015 TGDAAYVVACR
+2015 AGDAAYVVACR
-2026 RGNDSHGGD
+2026 RGNDSHGG
-2035 TSGGDTSGGG
+2035 GTSGGG
-2045 TSGGDTSGGDTS
+2045 TSGGGTS

-2062 GGSTSGG
+2062 GGGTSGG
-2069 STSSGGA
+2069 GTSGGGTSGGGTSGGGTSGGG
-2076 GGLLAIL
+2076 GGLIAIL
-2083 AGGVAVIVA
+2083 AGGVAVIVG
-2092 GIIALLPAKISG
+2092 GIIAMLPAKISG
-2104 RVERADHTVLAN
+2104 KVEQADHTVLAN
-2116 ADVQLLQ
+2116 ADVQLLK

-2134 ANGSFTLSVKR
+2134 ANGRFTLSAKR
-2145 SKYVLRITY
+2145 GKYILRITC

-2167 RTVTQDVPVKAPA
+2167 QMVTQDVPVKAPA
-2180 SGLTLRF
+2180 KGLTLTF

>member
-1 MKRLIAVFL
+1 METRAGKESERMKRLIAVFL
-10 ALSMLITC
+10 ALSMLLTC
-18 APLSALAAPG
+18 APLSALAAPDDH
-28 NYLAQ
+28 LAQ
-33 PAVEQADASKAE
+33 SAVEQADTSKEE
-45 LLRQIASDPLLRAPA
+45 LLRQIASDPLLRAPS

-70 TVDTSDTSVTATDS
+70 AVDTSDTSVTATNG

-106 RVIGIKINDATA
+106 RVIGIKINDAAA
-118 TVEFVAAETADLVVG
+118 TVEFVAAETADLVVA
-133 IYTDDDAQKM
+133 IYTDDDAQEM
-143 VASGTMEVQ
+143 VASGTVEVQ

-181 LDKTEHAPLSSAYL
+181 LDKAEHAPLSSAYL
-195 SSEHTKVIEEIKNA
+195 SSEHTKAIEEIKNA
-209 TIDDF
+209 TIEDF

-224 DPSTNFAVV
+224 DSSTNFAVV
-233 ADGVVHAAEGE
+233 ADGVVRAVEGE
-244 NDTADSENDIAAQ
+244 NDTAESENDIAAR
-257 NSAAFNNVT
+257 NSAAFNNVIS
-266 FADAESQ
+266 ADAESQ
-273 IYIIENPSNRVKYLR
+273 TYIIENPSNRVKYLR
-288 SKQIFVL
+288 SNQILVL

-304 TRVDTTEQNGDVI
+304 TRVDSTEQNGNVI
-317 TIHGVLDFKLEDAFD
+317 TIRGKLDFDLEDAFD

-345 YHYVEGTGDESL
+345 YHYVADTGDEGL

-379 ITLQSKFQLSK
+379 ITLQSKFQLYK
-390 PETIEGSAKF
+390 PKTIEGSAKI

-413 QKELAVSAK
+413 RKELATSAK

-437 VSVPFGVYEFSPIAG
+437 VAVPLGVYEFSPIAG

-482 WVNYNYQPTSK
+482 WVNYHYQPTSK
-493 DPYIKFEVK
+493 DPYIKFEVE

-586 GMTISLVGEVV
+586 GMTISLVGKVV

-603 NVPISVGVAKGHY
+603 NIPLSVNSAKGHY

-623 TLFGGKCDHEKYR
+623 TLFGGKCNHDKYR

-646 AGTKLYCSK
+646 AGTKLYYSK

-678 GTYTFSTVP
+678 GTYTFSTVS
-687 DSKAEERYYCTFAV
+687 DNKAQERYYCTFAV
-701 TDMPLNPLLRYATRS
+701 TDAPLNPLLRYATRS
-716 GVCGAEDGNLTWEI
+716 GVCGAEGSSLTWEI

-746 YSETSP
+746 YSETNP

-772 GSYAFAGCYRMLS
+772 GSYAFAGCFRMLS

-794 INDHAFSGCLA
+794 INDHAFSGCFA

-829 ESFDVGGCLLRLED
+829 ESFDVGGCLLRLEE

-869 SCSSLQ
+869 NCSSLQ
-875 KLDAPCVLS
+875 KLDAP
-884 IGDDAFNGCT
+884 D
-894 ALKNVQLHEVMEIG
+894 
-908 AAAFRSCS
+908 
-916 SLQKLDAPC
+916 

-933 FNGCSAL
+933 FNGCSAM

-961 SLTKINIPDS
+961 SLTRINIPDG

-985 LNSIWLPDSVTTVEE
+985 LNGISLPDSVTTVEE

-1014 SNRLASIGQGAFYG
+1014 SNQLASIGQGAFYG

-1067 ACTKLDGVKFPEHLN
+1067 ACAKLDGVKFPEHLN
-1082 AIGSNA
+1082 AIGSYA
-1088 FQNCSSLSQAILP
+1088 FQNCTSLSQAILP
-1101 NDLQHFGKAVF
+1101 DDLQHFGQAVF

-1131 VNTFDGCTALQVVH
+1131 VSTFDGCTALQTVH

-1168 YKGTVGDWYNVQIED
+1168 YGGTVSEWHNVQIED
-1183 HNEVLYTTPIF
+1183 NNDVLYTTPIS

-1213 IKWFFSNDAT
+1213 IEWSLVNDGT
-1223 LFLRGTGPMVD
+1223 LILRGTGPMVD
-1234 FELNAT
+1234 FDPDAA
-1240 DDTVVVPWEDVKY
+1240 DDASTMPWQDVKSE
-1253 NISHVVYE
+1253 ILHVVYE
-1261 EGITT
+1261 AGITT
-1266 TGDFIFYKC
+1266 TGCNAFAGC
-1275 PNLTSVT
+1275 PKLVSVT

-1287 TEIGNSTFSGCT
+1287 TQIGSNTFSSCPR
-1299 SLEQV
+1299 LEQV
-1304 TISNGVTKI
+1304 
-1313 GNSAFSGCSRLEQI
+1313 

-1334 KISAGAFAETELTQV
+1334 EINASAFSGSALTQV
-1349 SVPGVAEIGV
+1349 SALGVTEIGFQ
-1359 NAFGKCWKLTQIHVS
+1359 AFGNCQKLTRIDVS
-1374 TPLVTVES
+1374 TPLATVES

-1408 QDATIADANIHCAD
+1408 QDATIADATIHCSD
-1422 QEIPGVKHGTWNGV
+1422 QEITGVKHGTWSNI
-1436 TWRLAPDGTLTV
+1436 TWRFTPDGTLTV
-1448 SGHGSITARYSWWF
+1448 SGTGSIEPGYSKWF
-1462 PWDSFKEEILKI
+1462 PWNSFKDDLLKV
-1474 VIEDGIT
+1474 VIANGIT
-1481 SVGTNAF
+1481 CVGYNAF
-1488 PDCPNLKTVEIAG
+1488 ADCPNLKTVEIAG
-1501 SVTSLEERAFANCHK
+1501 SVTSLEERAFTNCHE
-1516 LEEVHLSEGLKNI
+1516 LEEIHLSEGLKTI
-1529 GSSALGGTA
+1529 GCSALGGTA

-1548 ETLGCG
+1548 ETLGSC
-1554 AFGWCPNLES
+1554 AFGWSPNLES

-1572 GLDRAVFTSCD
+1572 GLDRAVFICCD

-1588 WLPRSLR
+1588 WLPLSLR
-1595 YIDVTLPGYTR
+1595 YIDATLPGYPR
-1606 YSNQTCFPDSVQ
+1606 YSNCTCFPDSVQ

-1628 WRKIQIGGGN
+1628 WRKIQIGGSN

-1663 GDNVQWTLSED
+1663 GDNVQWVLSED

-1686 GYSNSDNRG
+1686 GYLGPDYNWS
-1695 YYGYTTD
+1695 YGYTTD
-1702 DSSPWPETLVKR
+1702 DSSPWPENLVKR
-1714 VVIGE
+1714 VVINE
-1719 GITEIGDNVFIDS
+1719 GITEIGDYTFINS
-1732 WNLEEIDLPTSL
+1732 RNLEEVDLPTSL

-1756 SLYAISIP
+1756 NLSAISIP
-1764 TNVTEIGQLAFR
+1764 TNVTDVGQLAFR

-1782 YLIFPDVDT
+1782 YLIFPDIDT

-1796 FIDCPAL
+1796 FIDCSAL
-1803 ESITIPSSVTSIENQ
+1803 ESITIPSSVTSIERQ
-1818 AFDCCGALK
+1818 AFDCCDALK

-1838 SKISIGRDNT
+1838 SKINIGRDNT

-1855 HYIDTSAAAMDAVMA
+1855 HYIDTSATAMDAVMV

-1894 AEEDAP
+1894 AKEDAP
-1900 EVTDL
+1900 EATDR

-1911 ADIEPEASGF
+1911 EPDVSDDFLTEADTEPEASGF
-1921 DAVSVLPTVP
+1921 DAVSTLPAVS
-1931 EQLGADAVP
+1931 EQPGADAVP
-1940 EVLADT
+1940 EALVDT
-1946 SNAIAVGSG
+1946 SNAIAVSSG

-1964 ARFTGLTAG
+1964 ARFTDLTAG
-1973 EDYAVIVSS
+1973 EDYAVIVSC

-1993 LYITQTAAAA
+1993 LYITQIAASAN
-2003 DGTLDVPFCTHS
+2003 GTLDVPFRTHS
-2015 TGDAAYVVACR
+2015 AGDAAYVVACR
-2026 RGNDSHGGD
+2026 RGNDSHGGG
-2035 TSGGDTSGGG
+2035 TSGGGTSGGGISGGDTSGGG
-2045 TSGGDTSGGDTS
+2045 TSGGGTS
-2057 GGGTS
+2057 GGG
-2062 GGSTSGG
+2062 
-2069 STSSGGA
+2069 
-2076 GGLLAIL
+2076 GGLIAIL
-2083 AGGVAVIVA
+2083 VGGVAVIVG
-2092 GIIALLPAKISG
+2092 GIIAMLPAKISG
-2104 RVERADHTVLAN
+2104 KAEQADHTVLAN
-2116 ADVQLLQ
+2116 ADVQLLK

-2134 ANGSFTLSVKR
+2134 ANGSFTLSAKR
-2145 SKYVLRITY
+2145 SDYVLRITY

-2167 RTVTQDVPVKAPA
+2167 QMVTQDVPVKAPA
-2180 SGLTLRF
+2180 KGLTLTF